1 MKYMLR
7 LNWRENKFQTMKKK
21 NHLIALSVLIASLVG
36 CNGGTDSSTT
46 QPGSNNPTTP
56 TAPSTQQPEK
66 KTGTVTIGAV
76 EHGSVTA
83 DKMTAEVG
91 ADVTFTVTPDENY
104 SVKSFKVNNDE
115 KQLNDSNQV
124 VVKMVEGG
132 LTVSAEFEINSA
144 AVTITQADHGS
155 ISADKSTAKIG
166 ENVTFTVAPEANYV
180 VSSFKVNGA
189 DVALDGNNQAVVVM
203 VAGGLNVTASFE
215 LGSGT
220 VTIGTIEHGAV
231 TADKMTAKIGEDVT
245 FKITSETGYDVSFF
259 KVNGSD
265 VDYETKEDSTTG
277 KTYGEAKVK
286 MVSGGLT
293 VTAEFKLGVYPI
305 EWDTPTHGTIAV
317 EGGKTQATYGDEVK
331 FIFTPETGYEIKYL
345 AINEE
350 QVQAIDNT
358 YTTIMGEYGLF
369 VNVQFGLENET
380 ITVNAGEHGTIEH
393 KNKVDDSQDYLYGD
407 TAVVTVTPNEGFMIE
422 TITVDGKAIEVPED
436 KKGGYSFEQLV
447 EKDLNISATFTD
459 VHTISEFTDS
469 VINEIKNAQDIKVK
483 LAGDVTLGVTLPLA
497 KGTTEYDLDGHT
509 ITSTLNGMLRDANI
523 DTETLKNK
531 SVTLK
536 NGNIVSN
543 YDKGTVN
550 VIDSSYL
557 AALTL
562 DGVTVSN
569 SSISKV
575 NPITGIYCS
584 STTETKI
591 LNSTINIKGSSN
603 LGAYGIGTNNL
614 DGENKTI
621 TIDNTKVTVTS
632 DDFDNTAFLGNT
644 EGIKVVV
651 KNSTFTA
658 DRQAVIARTGNWDIS
673 GSTFVSTGKWLD
685 AEANVTTNTK
695 YKTTAGS
702 WGSGNEVVSGGLI
715 LGDERTSAYNTPVV
729 ATLKDN
735 KFTVAKGDKMSIH
748 SDGTVATTVTMD
760 ALTAVEAYGY
770 DHDEDK
776 TTVVTENNVVKKTLK
791 ELNEMT
797 TDDDANLYVTTGLLT
812 KIENAQYGNLYL
824 TDKATG
830 EELYVYGTYLD
841 NNYSF
846 DGTKFS
852 FDKGAKVIT
861 SDYLGK
867 EITVAGTFKNYN
879 GTTKELVNAVVIDS
893 SAEKVAAKVVT
904 EYDAEKGTVT
914 VEEGKLGDKLKVTA
928 TPKEGYK
935 VSSIKVNDQA
945 LTVAEDNTAE
955 FTAELNNKVVVEFV
969 SESAPVAKV
978 YNVSF
983 NKDNNKKIVNGYENN
998 WTNVSDDIT
1007 YNVENCNNNGTAEG
1021 QIGKTEWNYIRIG
1034 SKNNPSV
1041 GSIATATPFVE
1052 AIAESAITID
1062 KVNVTYI
1069 NSIKLLVS
1077 TSKDFTTDTTTSYDV
1092 KVAKG
1097 EQITKITTPVA
1108 NAYYKYVIDCKQTNK
1123 KIGNGPIQI
1132 SKITFTTVAE

>member
-1 MKYMLR
+1 
-7 LNWRENKFQTMKKK
+7 MKKK

-36 CNGGTDSSTT
+36 CNGGNDSSTT

-166 ENVTFTVAPEANYV
+166 EEVTFTVAPEANYV
-180 VSSFKVNGA
+180 VSSFKVNDA

-245 FKITSETGYDVSFF
+245 FKITSDTGYDVSFF

-265 VDYETKEDSTTG
+265 VDYVTKEDSTTG
-277 KTYGEAKVK
+277 KTYWEAKVK

-305 EWDTPTHGTIAV
+305 EWNPTDHGTIAV
-317 EGGKTQATYGDEVK
+317 EGDKTSATYGEDVK
-331 FIFTPETGYEIKYL
+331 FIFTPETGYEINYFT
-345 AINEE
+345 INGE
-350 QVQAIDNT
+350 QVQWASDNT
-358 YTTIMGEYGLF
+358 YTTTMGEYGLF
-369 VNVQFGLENET
+369 VTVQFGLENET
-380 ITVNAGEHGTIEH
+380 VTVNAGEHGTIEH
-393 KNKVDDSQDYLYGD
+393 KNKLDDSQDYKYGD
-407 TAVVTVTPNEGFMIE
+407 TAVITVTPNEGFMIE

-483 LAGDVTLGVTLPLA
+483 LAGDVTLGVVLPLA

-509 ITSTLNGMLRDANI
+509 ITSTLDGMLRDANT
-523 DTETLKNK
+523 DTTTFGNK

-557 AALTL
+557 AAFTL

-569 SSISKV
+569 SSISTV

-685 AEANVTTNTK
+685 ASEANVTTNTK
-695 YKTTAGS
+695 YKTTTGS
-702 WGSGNEVVSGGLI
+702 WKAGNEVVSGGLI

-776 TTVVTENNVVKKTLK
+776 TTVVTENNVVKSNIAEVVAKSEK
-791 ELNEMT
+791 
-797 TDDDANLYVTTGLLT
+797 DDTKLYYVTGVVKDIYDETHGNIHLLDKTTGQSM
-812 KIENAQYGNLYL
+812 I
-824 TDKATG
+824 
-830 EELYVYGTYLD
+830 VYGTYLT
-841 NNYSF
+841 NEYSF
-846 DGTKFS
+846 DGSKFS
-852 FDKGAKVIT
+852 FKQSDSTPIT
-861 SDYLGK
+861 KEYIGK
-867 EITVAGTFKNYN
+867 EITVAGTLGFHGGAGQIANGFVLDAKADKYN
-879 GTTKELVNAVVIDS
+879 DDLTVS
-893 SAEKVAAKVVT
+893 
-904 EYDAEKGTVT
+904 YDNNKGTV
-914 VEEGKLGDKLKVTA
+914 VLSKENPQLGDEVTITA
-928 TPKEGYK
+928 TPKEGYRLSK
-935 VSSIKVNDQA
+935 VTLK
-945 LTVAEDNTAE
+945 TVDDVESDITSTLK
-955 FTAELNNKVVVEFV
+955 FTAGLKDTITVEFV
-969 SESAPVAKV
+969 SDSTPVATV
-978 YNVSF
+978 HEVVF
-983 NKDNNKKIVNGYENN
+983 NGENNNEPVGAYDKTWTNTTNEIKYVIVNG
-998 WTNVSDDIT
+998 
-1007 YNVENCNNNGTAEG
+1007 NNNTNKWDYIKFGRKKVAS
-1021 QIGKTEWNYIRIG
+1021 IGNIHTL
-1034 SKNNPSV
+1034 S
-1041 GSIATATPFVE
+1041 PFVNP
-1052 AIAESAITID
+1052 IASSTITID
-1062 KVNVTYI
+1062 SITAAKV
-1069 NSIKLLVS
+1069 NSIKFYIS
-1077 TSKDFTTDTTTSYDV
+1077 TNEDFSNAEVHNLAIKTGVIETTV
-1092 KVAKG
+1092 
-1097 EQITKITTPVA
+1097 TTPVA
-1108 NAYYKYVIDCKQTNK
+1108 NAFYKYEFDCQSGS
-1123 KIGNGPIQI
+1123 GNGFVQI
-1132 SKITFTTVAE
+1132 SKVTFTEKV

>member
-1 MKYMLR
+1 
-7 LNWRENKFQTMKKK
+7 MKKK

-36 CNGGTDSSTT
+36 CNGGNDSSTT

-180 VSSFKVNGA
+180 VSSFKVNDV

-220 VTIGTIEHGAV
+220 VTIGTMEHGAV

-245 FKITSETGYDVSFF
+245 FKITSDTGYDVNFF
-259 KVNGSD
+259 KVNGIS
-265 VDYETKEDSTTG
+265 VKYEAKEDPTTG

-293 VTAEFKLGVYPI
+293 VTAEFKLAVYTI
-305 EWDTPTHGTIAV
+305 EWDTPAHGTIVV
-317 EGGKTQATYGDEVK
+317 EGDKKSATYGEEVK

-345 AINEE
+345 TINEE
-350 QVQAIDNT
+350 QVQWASDNT

-369 VNVQFGLENET
+369 VTVQFGLENET

-393 KNKVDDSQDYLYGD
+393 KNKADDTQDYLYGD

-422 TITVDGKAIEVPED
+422 TITVDGKAIQVPED

-483 LAGDVTLGVTLPLA
+483 LAGDVTLGVALPLA
-497 KGTTEYDLDGHT
+497 KGTTEYDLGGHT
-509 ITSTLNGMLRDANI
+509 ITSTLNGMLRDANT
-523 DTETLKNK
+523 DTATFGNK

-536 NGNIVSN
+536 NGKIISN

-557 AALTL
+557 AAFTL

-569 SSISKV
+569 ISISTV

-621 TIDNTKVTVTS
+621 TIDNTKVTVIS
-632 DDFDNTAFLGNT
+632 DDFDNTGFLGNT

-685 AEANVTTNTK
+685 ASEANVTTNTK

-702 WGSGNEVVSGGLI
+702 WKTGNEVVSGGLI

-735 KFTVAKGDKMSIH
+735 KFTVVKGDKMSIH

-760 ALTAVEAYGY
+760 ALTAVETYGY

-879 GTTKELVNAVVIDS
+879 GTKELVNTVVIDS

-914 VEEGKLGDKLKVTA
+914 VEEGKVGDKLTVTA

-945 LTVAEDNTAE
+945 LTVADDNTAE

-978 YNVSF
+978 YTVSF
-983 NKDNNKKIVNGYENN
+983 VKANCGKGSTDYVSGKAWTNTTDGLTYSIVNCAN
-998 WTNVSDDIT
+998 
-1007 YNVENCNNNGTAEG
+1007 NNNGWDFIKA
-1021 QIGKTEWNYIRIG
+1021 G
-1034 SKNNPSV
+1034 SSKKD
-1041 GSIATATPFVE
+1041 SIATITTDSPFAE
-1052 AIAESAITID
+1052 AIAESTIKID
-1062 KVNVTYI
+1062 AVKPASI

-1077 TSKDFTTDTTTSYDV
+1077 TSENFTNDTTTSYDV
-1092 KVAKG
+1092 NVAEG
-1097 EQITKITTPVA
+1097 EQTTKITTPVA
-1108 NAYYKYVIDCKQTNK
+1108 NAYYRYVIDCKK
-1123 KIGNGPIQI
+1123 ASKNGPIQI

>member
-1 MKYMLR
+1 
-7 LNWRENKFQTMKKK
+7 MKKK

-36 CNGGTDSSTT
+36 CNGGNDSSTT

-144 AVTITQADHGS
+144 AVTITQANHGS

-180 VSSFKVNGA
+180 VSSFKVNDA

-220 VTIGTIEHGAV
+220 VTIGAVEHGAV

-245 FKITSETGYDVSFF
+245 FKITSDTGYDVSSF

-265 VDYETKEDSTTG
+265 VDYVTKEDSTTG
-277 KTYGEAKVK
+277 KTYWEAKVK

-305 EWDTPTHGTIAV
+305 EWDTPAHGTIAV
-317 EGGKTQATYGDEVK
+317 ESGKTQATYGEEVK

-345 AINEE
+345 TINDE
-350 QVQAIDNT
+350 QVQASDNT
-358 YTTIMGEYGLF
+358 YTTTMGEYGLF

-393 KNKVDDSQDYLYGD
+393 KNKVDDSQNYFYGD

-422 TITVDGKAIEVPED
+422 TITVDGKVIEVPED

-509 ITSTLNGMLRDANI
+509 ITSTLDGMLSVAKTDAG
-523 DTETLKNK
+523 NK

-536 NGNIVSN
+536 NGKIISN

-550 VIDSSYL
+550 VIDSSNL

-569 SSISKV
+569 SSISAV

-673 GSTFVSTGKWLD
+673 GSTFVSTGKWLN
-685 AEANVTTNTK
+685 ASEANVTTNTK

-702 WGSGNEVVSGGLI
+702 WKAGNEVVSGGLI
-715 LGDERTSAYNTPVV
+715 LGDESTRAYNTPVV

-770 DHDEDK
+770 DHDEDE
-776 TTVVTENNVVKKTLK
+776 TTVVTENNVVKSNIAEVVKSEK
-791 ELNEMT
+791 
-797 TDDDANLYVTTGLLT
+797 DDTKLYYVTGVVKDIYDETHGNIHLLDKTTGQSM
-812 KIENAQYGNLYL
+812 I
-824 TDKATG
+824 
-830 EELYVYGTYLD
+830 VYGTYLT
-841 NNYSF
+841 NEYSF
-846 DGTKFS
+846 DGSKFS
-852 FDKGAKVIT
+852 FKQSDSTPIT
-861 SDYLGK
+861 KEYIGK
-867 EITVAGTFKNYN
+867 EITVAGTVGVYGGAGQIANGFVLDAKADKYN
-879 GTTKELVNAVVIDS
+879 DDLTVS
-893 SAEKVAAKVVT
+893 
-904 EYDAEKGTVT
+904 YDNSKGTV
-914 VEEGKLGDKLKVTA
+914 VLSKGNPQLGDEVTITA
-928 TPKEGYK
+928 TPKEGYRLSK
-935 VSSIKVNDQA
+935 VTLKTIDDVESDITSTLK
-945 LTVAEDNTAE
+945 
-955 FTAELNNKVVVEFV
+955 FTAGLKDTITVEFV
-969 SESAPVAKV
+969 SDSAPVATV
-978 YNVSF
+978 HEVVF
-983 NKDNNKKIVNGYENN
+983 NSKNN
-998 WTNVSDDIT
+998 
-1007 YNVENCNNNGTAEG
+1007 ENCNQYTEKWINTTNGTKYVIENGSNNNNSSTWNNTVRFGRKKVAS
-1021 QIGKTEWNYIRIG
+1021 IGKIYTE
-1034 SKNNPSV
+1034 SPFANP
-1041 GSIATATPFVE
+1041 IAS
-1052 AIAESAITID
+1052 SAITID
-1062 KVNVTYI
+1062 SINAAKV
-1069 NSIKLLVS
+1069 NSIKFYIS
-1077 TSKDFTTDTTTSYDV
+1077 TNADFSDAEVYNLAIKKGVIETTV
-1092 KVAKG
+1092 
-1097 EQITKITTPVA
+1097 TTPVA
-1108 NAYYKYVIDCKQTNK
+1108 NAFYKYEFDCQSSS
-1123 KIGNGPIQI
+1123 NGFVWI
-1132 SKITFTTVAE
+1132 SKVTFTEKV

>member
-1 MKYMLR
+1 
-7 LNWRENKFQTMKKK
+7 MKKK

-180 VSSFKVNGA
+180 VSSFKVNDA

-220 VTIGTIEHGAV
+220 VTIGTFEHGAV

-259 KVNGSD
+259 KVNGSA
-265 VDYETKEDSTTG
+265 VDYVTKEDSTTG

-305 EWDTPTHGTIAV
+305 EWDTPAHGTIAV

-350 QVQAIDNT
+350 QVQASDNT
-358 YTTIMGEYGLF
+358 YTTTMGEYGLF
-369 VNVQFGLENET
+369 VTVQFGLENET

-393 KNKVDDSQDYLYGD
+393 KNKADNSQDYLYGD

-469 VINEIKNAQDIKVK
+469 VIDEIKNAQDIKVK

-509 ITSTLNGMLRDANI
+509 ITSTLNGMLRDANTDI
-523 DTETLKNK
+523 ATFGSK

-536 NGNIVSN
+536 NGSIISN

-557 AALTL
+557 AAFTL
-562 DGVTVSN
+562 DGVIVSN
-569 SSISKV
+569 SSISTV

-702 WGSGNEVVSGGLI
+702 WRSGNEVVSGGLI
-715 LGDERTSAYNTPVV
+715 LGDERTDAYNTPVV

-748 SDGTVATTVTMD
+748 SDETVATTVTMD

-797 TDDDANLYVTTGLLT
+797 TDDEANLYVTTGLLT

-879 GTTKELVNAVVIDS
+879 GTKELVNTVVIDS

-914 VEEGKLGDKLKVTA
+914 VEEGKLGDKLTVTA

-935 VSSIKVNDQA
+935 VSSIKVNDQV
-945 LTVAEDNTAE
+945 LTVADDNTAE

-978 YNVSF
+978 YTVSF
-983 NKDNNKKIVNGYENN
+983 VKDNCQSSTDYVSNKAWTNTTDDLTYSIVN
-998 WTNVSDDIT
+998 
-1007 YNVENCNNNGTAEG
+1007 CANNNKQWDFIKA
-1021 QIGKTEWNYIRIG
+1021 G
-1034 SKNNPSV
+1034 SKKKD
-1041 GSIATATPFVE
+1041 SIGTITTDSPFAE

-1092 KVAKG
+1092 NVAEG
-1097 EQITKITTPVA
+1097 EQTTKIKTPVA
-1108 NAYYKYVIDCKQTNK
+1108 NAYYRYVIDCKK
-1123 KIGNGPIQI
+1123 ASSNGPIQI

>member
-1 MKYMLR
+1 
-7 LNWRENKFQTMKKK
+7 MKKK

-36 CNGGTDSSTT
+36 CNGGNDSSTT

-166 ENVTFTVAPEANYV
+166 ENVTFTVVPEANYV
-180 VSSFKVNGA
+180 VSSFKVNDA
-189 DVALDGNNQAVVVM
+189 DVALDGNNQAVIVM

-220 VTIGTIEHGAV
+220 VTIGTVEHGAV

-245 FKITSETGYDVSFF
+245 FKITSDTGYDVSSF

-265 VDYETKEDSTTG
+265 VDYVTKEDSTTG
-277 KTYGEAKVK
+277 KTYWEAKVK

-293 VTAEFKLGVYPI
+293 VTAEFKLGVYSI
-305 EWDTPTHGTIAV
+305 EWDAPTHGTIAV
-317 EGGKTQATYGDEVK
+317 EGGKTSATYGEDVK

-345 AINEE
+345 TINEE
-350 QVQAIDNT
+350 PVQWASDNT
-358 YTTIMGEYGLF
+358 FTTTMGEYGLF
-369 VNVQFGLENET
+369 VTVQFGLENET

-393 KNKVDDSQDYLYGD
+393 KNKADDSQDYLYGD

-459 VHTISEFTDS
+459 VHTISEFTNS
-469 VINEIKNAQDIKVK
+469 VIAEIKNAQDIKVK

-509 ITSTLNGMLRDANI
+509 ITSTLNGMLRDANT
-523 DTETLKNK
+523 DTTTFGNK

-557 AALTL
+557 AAFTL

-569 SSISKV
+569 SSISTV

-632 DDFDNTAFLGNT
+632 DDFDNTGFLGNT

-673 GSTFVSTGKWLD
+673 ESTFVSTGKWLN
-685 AEANVTTNTK
+685 ASEANVTTNTK

-702 WGSGNEVVSGGLI
+702 WRSGNEVVSGGLI
-715 LGDERTSAYNTPVV
+715 LGDETTSAYNTPVV

-797 TDDDANLYVTTGLLT
+797 TDDDANLYVTTGVLT
-812 KIENAQYGNLYL
+812 EIKNAQFGNLYL

-830 EELYVYGTYLD
+830 EELYVFGTYLD

-846 DGTKFS
+846 DGTQFS

-867 EITVAGTFKNYN
+867 EITVAGTFKNFK
-879 GTTKELVNAVVIDS
+879 GTKELVNAVVMDS

-914 VEEGKLGDKLKVTA
+914 VEEGKLGDKLTVTA

-969 SESAPVAKV
+969 SDSAPVAKV
-978 YNVSF
+978 YTVSF
-983 NKDNNKKIVNGYENN
+983 VKANNEPVNGYNFTWKNTSDNLKFTIANGNN
-998 WTNVSDDIT
+998 FDGAWDYVRFGTKKGDSTGTIT
-1007 YNVENCNNNGTAEG
+1007 TD
-1021 QIGKTEWNYIRIG
+1021 
-1034 SKNNPSV
+1034 S
-1041 GSIATATPFVE
+1041 PFAE

-1062 KVNVTYI
+1062 KVTI
-1069 NSIKLLVS
+1069 ASIDSIKLFVS
-1077 TSKDFTTDTTTSYDV
+1077 TSADFKTNTTSYNV
-1092 KVAKG
+1092 NVAEGK
-1097 EQITKITTPVA
+1097 QITKITTPVA
-1108 NAYYKYVIDCKQTNK
+1108 NAYYKYEIKCKK
-1123 KIGNGPIQI
+1123 ASKNGIIQI

>member
-1 MKYMLR
+1 
-7 LNWRENKFQTMKKK
+7 MKKK

-36 CNGGTDSSTT
+36 CNGGNDSSTT

-56 TAPSTQQPEK
+56 TAPSTQQPVK

-180 VSSFKVNGA
+180 VSSFKVNDA

-220 VTIGTIEHGAV
+220 VTIGTMEHGAV

-245 FKITSETGYDVSFF
+245 FKITSDTGYDVSFF

-265 VDYETKEDSTTG
+265 VGYVTKEDPTTG

-293 VTAEFKLGVYPI
+293 VTAEFKLGVYSI

-331 FIFTPETGYEIKYL
+331 FIFTPDTGYEIKYL
-345 AINEE
+345 TINEE
-350 QVQAIDNT
+350 QVQWASDNT
-358 YTTIMGEYGLF
+358 YTTTMGEYGLF
-369 VNVQFGLENET
+369 VTVQFGLENET

-393 KNKVDDSQDYLYGD
+393 KNKADDSQDYLYGD
-407 TAVVTVTPNEGFMIE
+407 TAVVTVTPNEGYMIE

-469 VINEIKNAQDIKVK
+469 VIDEIKNAQDIKVK
-483 LAGDVTLGVTLPLA
+483 LAGDVTLGVALPLA

-509 ITSTLNGMLRDANI
+509 ITSTLNGMLRDANT
-523 DTETLKNK
+523 DTATFGTK
-531 SVTLK
+531 SITLK
-536 NGNIVSN
+536 NGKIISN

-557 AALTL
+557 AAFTL

-569 SSISKV
+569 SSISTV

-632 DDFDNTAFLGNT
+632 DDFDNTGFLGNT

-685 AEANVTTNTK
+685 ASEANVTTNTK

-702 WGSGNEVVSGGLI
+702 WKTGNEVVSGGLI

-797 TDDDANLYVTTGLLT
+797 TDDDANLYVTTGVLT
-812 KIENAQYGNLYL
+812 EIKNAQFGNLYL

-830 EELYVYGTYLD
+830 EELYVFGTYLD

-852 FDKGAKVIT
+852 FGKGAEVIT

-867 EITVAGTFKNYN
+867 EITVAGTFKNFK
-879 GTTKELVNAVVIDS
+879 GTKELVNAVVLDS
-893 SAEKVAAKVVT
+893 SVEKVAAKVVT

-914 VEEGKLGDKLKVTA
+914 VEEGKLGDKLTVTA

-945 LTVAEDNTAE
+945 LTVADDNTAE

-978 YNVSF
+978 YTVSF
-983 NKDNNKKIVNGYENN
+983 VKDNCQSSTDYVSGKAWTNTTDGLTYSIVN
-998 WTNVSDDIT
+998 
-1007 YNVENCNNNGTAEG
+1007 CANNNKQWDFIKA
-1021 QIGKTEWNYIRIG
+1021 G
-1034 SKNNPSV
+1034 SKNKD
-1041 GSIATATPFVE
+1041 SIGTITTDKPFAE
-1052 AIAESAITID
+1052 AIAESTIKID
-1062 KVNVTYI
+1062 AVTPTSI

-1077 TSKDFTTDTTTSYDV
+1077 TSADFTTDTTTSYDMLMLQ
-1092 KVAKG
+1092 KG
-1097 EQITKITTPVA
+1097 EQTTKITTPVA
-1108 NAYYKYVIDCKQTNK
+1108 NAYYRYVIDCKK
-1123 KIGNGPIQI
+1123 ASKNGPIQI
-1132 SKITFTTVAE
+1132 SKITFTTVAK

>member
-1 MKYMLR
+1 
-7 LNWRENKFQTMKKK
+7 MKKK

-36 CNGGTDSSTT
+36 CNGGNDSSTT

-56 TAPSTQQPEK
+56 TAPSTQQPVK

-166 ENVTFTVAPEANYV
+166 ENVTFTVVPEANYV
-180 VSSFKVNGA
+180 VSSFKVNDA
-189 DVALDGNNQAVVVM
+189 DVALDDNNQAVVVM

-220 VTIGTIEHGAV
+220 VTIGTMEHGAV

-245 FKITSETGYDVSFF
+245 FKITSDTGYDVSFF

-265 VDYETKEDSTTG
+265 ADYVTKEDPTTG

-293 VTAEFKLGVYPI
+293 VTAEFKLGVYSI

-317 EGGKTQATYGDEVK
+317 EGDKKSATYGDEVK
-331 FIFTPETGYEIKYL
+331 FIFTPDTGYEIKYL
-345 AINEE
+345 TINEE
-350 QVQAIDNT
+350 QVQWASDNT
-358 YTTIMGEYGLF
+358 YTTTMGEYGLF
-369 VNVQFGLENET
+369 VTVQFGLENET

-393 KNKVDDSQDYLYGD
+393 KNKADDSQDYLYGD
-407 TAVVTVTPNEGFMIE
+407 TAVVTVTPNEGYMIE

-469 VINEIKNAQDIKVK
+469 VIDEIKNAQDIKVK
-483 LAGDVTLGVTLPLA
+483 LAGDVTLGVALPLA
-497 KGTTEYDLDGHT
+497 KGTTEYDLGGHT
-509 ITSTLNGMLRDANI
+509 ITSTLNGMLRDANT
-523 DTETLKNK
+523 DTATFGTK
-531 SVTLK
+531 SITLK
-536 NGNIVSN
+536 NGKIVSN

-557 AALTL
+557 AAFTL

-569 SSISKV
+569 NTISTD

-632 DDFDNTAFLGNT
+632 DDFDNTGFLGNT

-685 AEANVTTNTK
+685 ASEANVTTNTK

-702 WGSGNEVVSGGLI
+702 WETGNEVVSGGLI

-797 TDDDANLYVTTGLLT
+797 TDDDANLYVTTGVLT
-812 KIENAQYGNLYL
+812 EIKNAQFGNLYL

-830 EELYVYGTYLD
+830 EELYVFGTYLD

-867 EITVAGTFKNYN
+867 EITVAGTFKNFK
-879 GTTKELVNAVVIDS
+879 GTKELVNAVVLDS

-914 VEEGKLGDKLKVTA
+914 VEEGKLGDKLTVTA

-945 LTVAEDNTAE
+945 LTVADDNTAE

-978 YNVSF
+978 YTVSF
-983 NKDNNKKIVNGYENN
+983 VKDNCQSSTDYVSGKAWTNTTDGLTYSIVNCANNKKQWDFIK
-998 WTNVSDDIT
+998 
-1007 YNVENCNNNGTAEG
+1007 A
-1021 QIGKTEWNYIRIG
+1021 G
-1034 SKNNPSV
+1034 SKNKD
-1041 GSIATATPFVE
+1041 SIGTITTDKPFAE
-1052 AIAESAITID
+1052 AIAESTIKID
-1062 KVNVTYI
+1062 AVTPTSI

-1077 TSKDFTTDTTTSYDV
+1077 TSADFTTDTTTSYDV
-1092 KVAKG
+1092 NVAKG
-1097 EQITKITTPVA
+1097 EQTTKITTPVA
-1108 NAYYKYVIDCKQTNK
+1108 KAYYRYVIDCKK
-1123 KIGNGPIQI
+1123 ASKNGPIQI
-1132 SKITFTTVAE
+1132 SKITFTTVAK

>member
-91 ADVTFTVTPDENY
+91 ADVTFTVTPNENY

-180 VSSFKVNGA
+180 VSSFKVNDV

-220 VTIGTIEHGAV
+220 VTIGTMEHGAV

-245 FKITSETGYDVSFF
+245 FKITSETGYEVNFF
-259 KVNGSD
+259 KVNGIS
-265 VDYETKEDSTTG
+265 VKYEAKEDPTTG

-293 VTAEFKLGVYPI
+293 VTAEFKLAVYTI
-305 EWDTPTHGTIAV
+305 EWDTPAHGTIAV
-317 EGGKTQATYGDEVK
+317 EGDKASATYGEEVK

-345 AINEE
+345 TINEE
-350 QVQAIDNT
+350 QVQWASDNT

-369 VNVQFGLENET
+369 VTVQFGLENET

-393 KNKVDDSQDYLYGD
+393 KNKADDTQDYLYGD

-422 TITVDGKAIEVPED
+422 TITVDGKTIQVPED

-483 LAGDVTLGVTLPLA
+483 LAGDVTLGVALPLA

-509 ITSTLNGMLRDANI
+509 ITSTLNGMLRDANT
-523 DTETLKNK
+523 DTATFGNK

-536 NGNIVSN
+536 NGSIISN

-557 AALTL
+557 AAFTL

-569 SSISKV
+569 SSISTV

-632 DDFDNTAFLGNT
+632 DDFDNTGFLGNT

-685 AEANVTTNTK
+685 ASEANVTTNTK

-702 WGSGNEVVSGGLI
+702 WKTGNEVVSGGLI

-735 KFTVAKGDKMSIH
+735 KFTVVKGDKMSIH

-760 ALTAVEAYGY
+760 ALTAVETYGY

-776 TTVVTENNVVKKTLK
+776 TTVVTENNVVKSNIAEVVAKSEK
-791 ELNEMT
+791 
-797 TDDDANLYVTTGLLT
+797 DDTKLYYVTGVVKDIYDETHGNIHLLDKTTGQSM
-812 KIENAQYGNLYL
+812 I
-824 TDKATG
+824 
-830 EELYVYGTYLD
+830 VYGTYLT
-841 NNYSF
+841 NEYSF
-846 DGTKFS
+846 DGSKFS
-852 FDKGAKVIT
+852 FKQSDSTPIT
-861 SDYLGK
+861 KEYIGK
-867 EITVAGTFKNYN
+867 EITVAGTLGFHGGAGQIVNGFVLDAKADKYN
-879 GTTKELVNAVVIDS
+879 DDLTVS
-893 SAEKVAAKVVT
+893 
-904 EYDAEKGTVT
+904 YDNSKGTV
-914 VEEGKLGDKLKVTA
+914 VLSKENPQLGDEVTITA
-928 TPKEGYK
+928 TPKEGYRLSK
-935 VSSIKVNDQA
+935 VTLKTIDDVESDITSTLK
-945 LTVAEDNTAE
+945 
-955 FTAELNNKVVVEFV
+955 FTAGLKDTITVEFV
-969 SESAPVAKV
+969 SDSTPVATV
-978 YNVSF
+978 HEVVF
-983 NKDNNKKIVNGYENN
+983 NGENNNEPVGAYDKTWTNTTNGIKYVIVNGNN
-998 WTNVSDDIT
+998 YTNKWDYIKFGRKKVAS
-1007 YNVENCNNNGTAEG
+1007 
-1021 QIGKTEWNYIRIG
+1021 IGNIHTL
-1034 SKNNPSV
+1034 SPFANP
-1041 GSIATATPFVE
+1041 IASST
-1052 AIAESAITID
+1052 ITID
-1062 KVNVTYI
+1062 SITAAKV
-1069 NSIKLLVS
+1069 NSIKFYIS
-1077 TSKDFTTDTTTSYDV
+1077 TNEDFSNAEVHNLAIKTGVIETTV
-1092 KVAKG
+1092 
-1097 EQITKITTPVA
+1097 TTPVA
-1108 NAYYKYVIDCKQTNK
+1108 NAYYKYEFDCQSGS
-1123 KIGNGPIQI
+1123 GNGFVQI
-1132 SKITFTTVAE
+1132 SKVTFTEKV

>member
-1 MKYMLR
+1 
-7 LNWRENKFQTMKKK
+7 MKKK

-46 QPGSNNPTTP
+46 QPGSNNPITP

-76 EHGSVTA
+76 EHGRVTA

-115 KQLNDSNQV
+115 KKLNDSNQV

-220 VTIGTIEHGAV
+220 VTIGTFEHGAV

-259 KVNGSD
+259 KVNGSA
-265 VDYETKEDSTTG
+265 VDYVTKEDSTTG

-305 EWDTPTHGTIAV
+305 EWDPTTHGTIAV
-317 EGGKTQATYGDEVK
+317 ESGKTQATYGEEVK
-331 FIFTPETGYEIKYL
+331 FVFTPKTGYEIKYL
-345 AINEE
+345 TVNEE
-350 QVQAIDNT
+350 QVQWASDNT
-358 YTTIMGEYGLF
+358 YTTTMGEYGLF
-369 VNVQFGLENET
+369 VTVQFGLENET

-393 KNKVDDSQDYLYGD
+393 KNKADDTQDYLYGD
-407 TAVVTVTPNEGFMIE
+407 TSVVTVTPNEGFMIE

-459 VHTISEFTDS
+459 VHTISEFNDS

-509 ITSTLNGMLRDANI
+509 ITSTLNGMLRDANT
-523 DTETLKNK
+523 DTKALGNK

-536 NGNIVSN
+536 NGSIISN

-557 AALTL
+557 AAFTL

-569 SSISKV
+569 SSISTV

-621 TIDNTKVTVTS
+621 TIDNTKVAVTS

-685 AEANVTTNTK
+685 SEANVTTNTK

-702 WGSGNEVVSGGLI
+702 WKSGNEVVSGGLI
-715 LGDERTSAYNTPVV
+715 LGDERTDAYNTPVV

-770 DHDEDK
+770 DHDEDA
-776 TTVVTENNVVKKTLK
+776 TTVVTENNVVKSNIAEVVAKSESEK
-791 ELNEMT
+791 
-797 TDDDANLYVTTGLLT
+797 DDTKLYYVTGVVKDIYDEIHGNIHLLDKTTGQSM
-812 KIENAQYGNLYL
+812 I
-824 TDKATG
+824 
-830 EELYVYGTYLD
+830 VYGTYLT
-841 NNYSF
+841 NEYSF
-846 DGTKFS
+846 DGSKFS
-852 FDKGAKVIT
+852 FKQSDSTPIT
-861 SDYLGK
+861 KEYIGK
-867 EITVAGTFKNYN
+867 EITVAGTVGIYGGAGQIANGFVLDAKADKYN
-879 GTTKELVNAVVIDS
+879 DDLTVS
-893 SAEKVAAKVVT
+893 
-904 EYDAEKGTVT
+904 YDNNKGTV
-914 VEEGKLGDKLKVTA
+914 VLSKDNPQLGDEVTITV
-928 TPKEGYK
+928 TPKEGYRLSK
-935 VSSIKVNDQA
+935 VTLKTIDDVESDITSTLK
-945 LTVAEDNTAE
+945 
-955 FTAELNNKVVVEFV
+955 FTAGLKDTITVEFV
-969 SESAPVAKV
+969 SDSAPVATV
-978 YNVSF
+978 HEVVF
-983 NKDNNKKIVNGYENN
+983 NGTNNSKKISSYTES
-998 WTNVSDDIT
+998 WTNTTDGVI
-1007 YNVENCNNNGTAEG
+1007 YNISNANNNNNQWSYIKTGLNCTITTAAPFANA
-1021 QIGKTEWNYIRIG
+1021 ISSTTI
-1034 SKNNPSV
+1034 
-1041 GSIATATPFVE
+1041 SID
-1052 AIAESAITID
+1052 AIAV
-1062 KVNVTYI
+1062 KNVK
-1069 NSIKLLVS
+1069 SIKLYVS
-1077 TSKDFTTDTTTSYDV
+1077 TDSNFSKDVQTFEIEKKTGDIQTT
-1092 KVAKG
+1092 
-1097 EQITKITTPVA
+1097 ITNPIA
-1108 NAYYKYVIDCKQTNK
+1108 NAYYKYELISTGK
-1123 KIGNGPIQI
+1123 KCITI
-1132 SKITFTTVAE
+1132 SKLTFTEAVE

>member
-1 MKYMLR
+1 
-7 LNWRENKFQTMKKK
+7 MKKK

-36 CNGGTDSSTT
+36 CNGGNDSSTT

-124 VVKMVEGG
+124 VVKMGEGG

-166 ENVTFTVAPEANYV
+166 EEVTFTVAPEANYV
-180 VSSFKVNGA
+180 VSSFKVNDA
-189 DVALDGNNQAVVVM
+189 DFALDGNNQAVVVM

-220 VTIGTIEHGAV
+220 VTIGAIEHGAV

-245 FKITSETGYDVSFF
+245 FKITSDTGYDVSFF

-265 VDYETKEDSTTG
+265 VEYVTKEDSTTG
-277 KTYGEAKVK
+277 KTYWEAKVK

-293 VTAEFKLGVYPI
+293 VTAEFKLGVYSI

-317 EGGKTQATYGDEVK
+317 EGGKTSATYGEDVK
-331 FIFTPETGYEIKYL
+331 FIFTPETGYEIKSL
-345 AINEE
+345 TINEDP
-350 QVQAIDNT
+350 VQWANDNT
-358 YTTIMGEYGLF
+358 FTTTMGEYGLF
-369 VNVQFGLENET
+369 VTVQFGLENET

-393 KNKVDDSQDYLYGD
+393 KNKVDDSQDYKYGD

-509 ITSTLNGMLRDANI
+509 ITSTLNGMLRDANTDI
-523 DTETLKNK
+523 ATFGNK

-536 NGNIVSN
+536 NGSIISN

-557 AALTL
+557 AAFTL

-569 SSISKV
+569 SSISTV

-621 TIDNTKVTVTS
+621 TIDNTKVIVTS
-632 DDFDNTAFLGNT
+632 DDFDNTGFLGNT

-685 AEANVTTNTK
+685 ASEANVTTNTK

-702 WGSGNEVVSGGLI
+702 WKAGNEVVSGGLI
-715 LGDERTSAYNTPVV
+715 LGDERTNAYNTPVV

-797 TDDDANLYVTTGLLT
+797 TDDDANLYVTTGVLT
-812 KIENAQYGNLYL
+812 EIKNAQYGNLYL

-830 EELYVYGTYLD
+830 EELYVFGTYLD

-846 DGTKFS
+846 DGTQFS
-852 FDKGAKVIT
+852 FDKGAEVIT

-879 GTTKELVNAVVIDS
+879 GTKELVNAVVIDS

-914 VEEGKLGDKLKVTA
+914 VEEGKVGDKLTVTA

-969 SESAPVAKV
+969 SDSAPVAKV
-978 YNVSF
+978 YTVSF
-983 NKDNNKKIVNGYENN
+983 VKDNCQSSTDYVSNKAWKNTTDGLTYSIVN
-998 WTNVSDDIT
+998 
-1007 YNVENCNNNGTAEG
+1007 CANNNKGWDFIKA
-1021 QIGKTEWNYIRIG
+1021 G
-1034 SKNNPSV
+1034 SKKKD
-1041 GSIATATPFVE
+1041 SIATITTDSPFTE

-1062 KVNVTYI
+1062 SVNDKFI
-1069 NSIKLLVS
+1069 NSITLLVS

-1092 KVAKG
+1092 NVAKK
-1097 EQITKITTPVA
+1097 EQTTKITTPVA
-1108 NAYYKYVIDCKQTNK
+1108 KAYYRYVIDCKK
-1123 KIGNGPIQI
+1123 ASSNGPIAI

>member
-1 MKYMLR
+1 MLR

-36 CNGGTDSSTT
+36 CNGGNDSSTT

-180 VSSFKVNGA
+180 VSSFKVNDA

-220 VTIGTIEHGAV
+220 VTIGTFEHGAV

-265 VDYETKEDSTTG
+265 VDYVTKEDSTTG

-293 VTAEFKLGVYPI
+293 VTAEFKLGVYSI
-305 EWDTPTHGTIAV
+305 EWDAPAHGTIAV
-317 EGGKTQATYGDEVK
+317 EGDKASATYGEDVK
-331 FIFTPETGYEIKYL
+331 FIFTPDTGYEIKYL
-345 AINEE
+345 TINDV
-350 QVQAIDNT
+350 QVQWANDNT
-358 YTTIMGEYGLF
+358 YTTTMGEYGLF
-369 VNVQFGLENET
+369 VTVQFGLENET

-393 KNKVDDSQDYLYGD
+393 KNKADDTQDYLYGD
-407 TAVVTVTPNEGFMIE
+407 TAVVTVTPSEGYMIE

-469 VINEIKNAQDIKVK
+469 VIAEIKNAQDIKVK
-483 LAGDVTLGVTLPLA
+483 LAGDVTLGVALPLA

-509 ITSTLNGMLRDANI
+509 ITSTLNGMLSVAKTDAG
-523 DTETLKNK
+523 NK

-536 NGNIVSN
+536 NGSIVSN

-557 AALTL
+557 AAFTL

-569 SSISKV
+569 SSISTV

-614 DGENKTI
+614 DSENKTI

-702 WGSGNEVVSGGLI
+702 WRTGNEVVSGGLI

-797 TDDDANLYVTTGLLT
+797 TDDDANLYVTTGVLT
-812 KIENAQYGNLYL
+812 EIKNTQFGNLYL

-830 EELYVYGTYLD
+830 EELYVFGTYLD

-852 FDKGAKVIT
+852 FDKKGAEVIT

-879 GTTKELVNAVVIDS
+879 GTKELVNAVVIDS

-914 VEEGKLGDKLKVTA
+914 VEEGKLGDKLTVTA

-978 YNVSF
+978 YTVSF
-983 NKDNNKKIVNGYENN
+983 VKANCESSTDYYQNKVWKNTTDGLTYSIVNCANNNKQWDFIK
-998 WTNVSDDIT
+998 
-1007 YNVENCNNNGTAEG
+1007 A
-1021 QIGKTEWNYIRIG
+1021 G
-1034 SKNNPSV
+1034 SKRQD
-1041 GSIATATPFVE
+1041 SIGTITTDSPFAE
-1052 AIAESAITID
+1052 AIAESTIKID
-1062 KVNVTYI
+1062 AVTPESI

-1077 TSKDFTTDTTTSYDV
+1077 TSANFTTDTTTSYNV
-1092 KVAKG
+1092 NVAKG
-1097 EQITKITTPVA
+1097 EQTTKIKTPVA
-1108 NAYYKYVIDCKQTNK
+1108 NAYYRYVIDCKK
-1123 KIGNGPIQI
+1123 ASNGSIQI

>member
-1 MKYMLR
+1 
-7 LNWRENKFQTMKKK
+7 MKKK

-36 CNGGTDSSTT
+36 CNGGNDSSTT

-180 VSSFKVNGA
+180 VSSFKVNDA

-245 FKITSETGYDVSFF
+245 FKITSDTGYDVSSF

-265 VDYETKEDSTTG
+265 VDYVTKEDSTTG

-293 VTAEFKLGVYPI
+293 VTAEFKLAVYSI

-317 EGGKTQATYGDEVK
+317 EGDKTQATYGDEVK
-331 FIFTPETGYEIKYL
+331 FVFTPETGYEIKYL
-345 AINEE
+345 TINEE
-350 QVQAIDNT
+350 PVQWASDNT
-358 YTTIMGEYGLF
+358 FTTTMGEYGLF
-369 VNVQFGLENET
+369 VTVQFGLENET

-393 KNKVDDSQDYLYGD
+393 KNKADDSQDYKYGD
-407 TAVVTVTPNEGFMIE
+407 TAVVTVTPNEGYMIE

-436 KKGGYSFEQLV
+436 KKGGYSFEQSV
-447 EKDLNISATFTD
+447 KKDLNISATFTD

-509 ITSTLNGMLRDANI
+509 IISTLNGMLRDANTDI
-523 DTETLKNK
+523 ATFGNK

-536 NGNIVSN
+536 NGSIISN

-557 AALTL
+557 AAFTL

-569 SSISKV
+569 SSISTV

-651 KNSTFTA
+651 KDSTFTA

-685 AEANVTTNTK
+685 ASEANVTTNTK

-702 WGSGNEVVSGGLI
+702 WKAGNEVVSGGLI

-729 ATLKDN
+729 ATLKNN

-776 TTVVTENNVVKKTLK
+776 TTVVTENNVVKSNIAEVVAKSVK
-791 ELNEMT
+791 
-797 TDDDANLYVTTGLLT
+797 DDTKLYYVTGVVKDIYDETHGNIHLLDKTTGQSM
-812 KIENAQYGNLYL
+812 I
-824 TDKATG
+824 
-830 EELYVYGTYLD
+830 VYGTYLT
-841 NNYSF
+841 NEYSF
-846 DGTKFS
+846 DGSKFS
-852 FDKGAKVIT
+852 FKQSDSTPIT
-861 SDYLGK
+861 KEYIGK
-867 EITVAGTFKNYN
+867 EITVAGTLGFHGGAGQIVNGFVLDAKADKYN
-879 GTTKELVNAVVIDS
+879 DDLTVS
-893 SAEKVAAKVVT
+893 
-904 EYDAEKGTVT
+904 YDNSKGTV
-914 VEEGKLGDKLKVTA
+914 VLSKENPQLGDEVTITA
-928 TPKEGYK
+928 TPKEGYRLSK
-935 VSSIKVNDQA
+935 VTLKTIDDVESDITSTLK
-945 LTVAEDNTAE
+945 
-955 FTAELNNKVVVEFV
+955 FTAGLKDTITVEFV
-969 SESAPVAKV
+969 SDSTPVATV
-978 YNVSF
+978 HEVVF
-983 NKDNNKKIVNGYENN
+983 NGENNNESVGAYDKTWINTTNGIKYVIVNG
-998 WTNVSDDIT
+998 
-1007 YNVENCNNNGTAEG
+1007 NNNTNKWDYIKFGRKKVAS
-1021 QIGKTEWNYIRIG
+1021 IGNIHTL
-1034 SKNNPSV
+1034 S
-1041 GSIATATPFVE
+1041 PFVNP
-1052 AIAESAITID
+1052 IASSTITID
-1062 KVNVTYI
+1062 SITAAKV
-1069 NSIKLLVS
+1069 NSIKFYIS
-1077 TSKDFTTDTTTSYDV
+1077 TNEDFSNAEVHNLAIKTGVIETTV
-1092 KVAKG
+1092 
-1097 EQITKITTPVA
+1097 TTPVA
-1108 NAYYKYVIDCKQTNK
+1108 NAFYKYEFDCQSGS
-1123 KIGNGPIQI
+1123 GNGFVQI
-1132 SKITFTTVAE
+1132 SKVTFTEKV

>member
-21 NHLIALSVLIASLVG
+21 IHLIALSVLIASLVG
-36 CNGGTDSSTT
+36 CGGNNSSTT
-46 QPGSNNPTTP
+46 QPGSNNSTTP

-115 KQLNDSNQV
+115 KQLNASNQV

-144 AVTITQADHGS
+144 AVTITQANHGS

-180 VSSFKVNGA
+180 VSSFKVNDA

-220 VTIGTIEHGAV
+220 VTIGTMEHGAV

-245 FKITSETGYDVSFF
+245 FKITSDTGYEVNFF
-259 KVNGSD
+259 KVNGTS
-265 VDYETKEDSTTG
+265 VEYEVKEDSTTG
-277 KTYGEAKVK
+277 KTYWEAKAK

-293 VTAEFKLGVYPI
+293 VTAEFKLAVYAI
-305 EWDTPTHGTIAV
+305 EWDIPTHGTIAV
-317 EGGKTQATYGDEVK
+317 EGGKTTAIYGEEVK
-331 FIFTPETGYEIKYL
+331 FIFTPETGYKINYL
-345 AINEE
+345 TINGE
-350 QVQAIDNT
+350 QAQWASDNT
-358 YTTIMGEYGLF
+358 YTTAMGEYGLY
-369 VNVQFGLENET
+369 VTVMFGLENET

-393 KNKVDDSQDYLYGD
+393 KNKADDSQDYLYGD
-407 TAVVTVTPNEGFMIE
+407 TAVVTVTPNEGYLIE
-422 TITVDGKAIEVPED
+422 TIKVNGEAVEVPED

-469 VINEIKNAQDIKVK
+469 VIDEIKNAQDIKVK
-483 LAGDVTLGVTLPLA
+483 LAGNVTLGAALPLA

-509 ITSTLNGMLRDANI
+509 ITSTLNGMLIDANT
-523 DTETLKNK
+523 DTATFGNK

-536 NGNIVSN
+536 NGSIVSN
-543 YDKGTVN
+543 SDKGTVN
-550 VIDSSYL
+550 VINSSDL

-569 SSISKV
+569 STISTDK
-575 NPITGIYCS
+575 PITGIYCS

-621 TIDNTKVTVTS
+621 TIENTKVTVTS
-632 DDFDNTAFLGNT
+632 DDFDNAAFIGNT
-644 EGIKVVV
+644 EGINVVV

-685 AEANVTTNTK
+685 ASEANITTNTK

-702 WGSGNEVVSGGLI
+702 WATGNEVVSGGLI
-715 LGDERTSAYNTPVV
+715 LGDERTNAYNTPVV
-729 ATLKDN
+729 ATLKDNN

-748 SDGTVATTVTMD
+748 SDGTVKTTVTMD

-770 DHDEDK
+770 DHDEDA
-776 TTVVTENNVVKKTLK
+776 TTFVTENNVVKSNIAEVVAKSAK
-791 ELNEMT
+791 
-797 TDDDANLYVTTGLLT
+797 DDTKLYYVTGVVKDIYDET
-812 KIENAQYGNLYL
+812 YGNIHLL
-824 TDKATG
+824 DKTTG
-830 EELYVYGTYLD
+830 QSMIVYGTYLT
-841 NNYSF
+841 NKYSF
-846 DGTKFS
+846 DGSKFS
-852 FDKGAKVIT
+852 FEQNDSTPIT
-861 SDYLGK
+861 KEYIGK
-867 EITVAGTFKNYN
+867 EITVAGTLGFHNGAGQILNGFVLDAKADKYN
-879 GTTKELVNAVVIDS
+879 DDLTVS
-893 SAEKVAAKVVT
+893 
-904 EYDAEKGTVT
+904 YDNNKGTV
-914 VEEGKLGDKLKVTA
+914 VLSKENPQLGDEVTITA
-928 TPKEGYK
+928 TPKEGYRLSK
-935 VSSIKVNDQA
+935 VTLKTIDDVESDITSTLK
-945 LTVAEDNTAE
+945 
-955 FTAELNNKVVVEFV
+955 FTAGLKDTITVEFV
-969 SESAPVAKV
+969 SDSAPVATV
-978 YNVSF
+978 HEVVF
-983 NKDNNKKIVNGYENN
+983 NSKNNSKGNSSYSDS
-998 WTNVSDDIT
+998 WTNTTDGVT
-1007 YNVENCNNNGTAEG
+1007 YNISNANNNNNGWSYIKAGKNCTITTAAPFANA
-1021 QIGKTEWNYIRIG
+1021 ISSTTI
-1034 SKNNPSV
+1034 
-1041 GSIATATPFVE
+1041 SID
-1052 AIAESAITID
+1052 AIT
-1062 KVNVTYI
+1062 VENVT
-1069 NSIKLLVS
+1069 SIKLYVS
-1077 TSKDFTTDTTTSYDV
+1077 TDSTFSKDVQTFEIEKKKGDIQTT
-1092 KVAKG
+1092 
-1097 EQITKITTPVA
+1097 ITNPIA
-1108 NAYYKYVIDCKQTNK
+1108 NAYYKYEL
-1123 KIGNGPIQI
+1123 I
-1132 SKITFTTVAE
+1132 STSTKNITITKLTFTEAVK

>member
-1 MKYMLR
+1 
-7 LNWRENKFQTMKKK
+7 MKKK

-36 CNGGTDSSTT
+36 CNGGNDSSTT

-83 DKMTAEVG
+83 DK
-91 ADVTFTVTPDENY
+91 
-104 SVKSFKVNNDE
+104 
-115 KQLNDSNQV
+115 
-124 VVKMVEGG
+124 
-132 LTVSAEFEINSA
+132 
-144 AVTITQADHGS
+144 
-155 ISADKSTAKIG
+155 STAKIG
-166 ENVTFTVAPEANYV
+166 EEVTFTVAPEANYV
-180 VSSFKVNGA
+180 VSSFKVNDA

-245 FKITSETGYDVSFF
+245 FKITSDTGYDVSSF

-265 VDYETKEDSTTG
+265 ADYVTKEDSTTG

-293 VTAEFKLGVYPI
+293 VTAEFKLAVYSI

-317 EGGKTQATYGDEVK
+317 EGDKTQATYGDEVK
-331 FIFTPETGYEIKYL
+331 FVFTPETGYEIKYL
-345 AINEE
+345 TINEE
-350 QVQAIDNT
+350 PVQWASDNT
-358 YTTIMGEYGLF
+358 YTTTMGEYGLF
-369 VNVQFGLENET
+369 VTVQFGLENET

-393 KNKVDDSQDYLYGD
+393 KNKADDSQDYKYGD
-407 TAVVTVTPNEGFMIE
+407 TAVVTVTPNEGYMIE

-509 ITSTLNGMLRDANI
+509 ITSTLNGMLRDANT
-523 DTETLKNK
+523 DTATFGNK

-536 NGNIVSN
+536 NGNIISN

-557 AALTL
+557 AAFTL

-569 SSISKV
+569 SSISTV

-651 KNSTFTA
+651 KDSTFTA

-685 AEANVTTNTK
+685 ASEANVTTNTK

-702 WGSGNEVVSGGLI
+702 WKAGNEVVSGGLI

-729 ATLKDN
+729 ATLKNN

-776 TTVVTENNVVKKTLK
+776 TTVVTENNVVKSNIAEVVAKSVK
-791 ELNEMT
+791 
-797 TDDDANLYVTTGLLT
+797 DDTKLYYVTGVVKDIYDETHGNIHLLDKTTGQSM
-812 KIENAQYGNLYL
+812 I
-824 TDKATG
+824 
-830 EELYVYGTYLD
+830 VYGTYLT
-841 NNYSF
+841 NEYSF
-846 DGTKFS
+846 DGSKFS
-852 FDKGAKVIT
+852 FKQSDSTPIT
-861 SDYLGK
+861 KEYIGK
-867 EITVAGTFKNYN
+867 EITVAGTLGFHGGAGQIVNGFVLDAKADKYN
-879 GTTKELVNAVVIDS
+879 DDLTVS
-893 SAEKVAAKVVT
+893 
-904 EYDAEKGTVT
+904 YDNSKGTV
-914 VEEGKLGDKLKVTA
+914 VLSKENPQLGDEVTITA
-928 TPKEGYK
+928 TPKEGYRLSK
-935 VSSIKVNDQA
+935 VTLKTIDDVESDITSTLK
-945 LTVAEDNTAE
+945 
-955 FTAELNNKVVVEFV
+955 FTAGLKDTITVEFV
-969 SESAPVAKV
+969 SDSTPVATV
-978 YNVSF
+978 HEVVF
-983 NKDNNKKIVNGYENN
+983 NGENNNEPVGAYDKTWTNTTNGIKYVIVNG
-998 WTNVSDDIT
+998 
-1007 YNVENCNNNGTAEG
+1007 NNNTNRWDYIKFGRGKVAS
-1021 QIGKTEWNYIRIG
+1021 IGNIHTL
-1034 SKNNPSV
+1034 S
-1041 GSIATATPFVE
+1041 PFVNP
-1052 AIAESAITID
+1052 IASSTITID
-1062 KVNVTYI
+1062 SITAAKV
-1069 NSIKLLVS
+1069 NSIKFYIS
-1077 TSKDFTTDTTTSYDV
+1077 TNEDFSNAEVHNLAIKTGVIETTV
-1092 KVAKG
+1092 
-1097 EQITKITTPVA
+1097 TTPVA
-1108 NAYYKYVIDCKQTNK
+1108 NAFYKYEFDCQS
-1123 KIGNGPIQI
+1123 GSVNGFVQI
-1132 SKITFTTVAE
+1132 SKVTFTEKV

>member
-1 MKYMLR
+1 
-7 LNWRENKFQTMKKK
+7 MKKK

-36 CNGGTDSSTT
+36 CNGGNDSSTT

-155 ISADKSTAKIG
+155 ISADKSNAKIG

-180 VSSFKVNGA
+180 VSSFKVNDA

-245 FKITSETGYDVSFF
+245 FKITSDTGYDVSSF

-265 VDYETKEDSTTG
+265 ADYVTKEDSTTG
-277 KTYGEAKVK
+277 KTYWEAKVK

-293 VTAEFKLGVYPI
+293 VTAEFKLAVYSI

-317 EGGKTQATYGDEVK
+317 EGGKTSATYGDEVK

-345 AINEE
+345 TINEE
-350 QVQAIDNT
+350 PVQWASDNT
-358 YTTIMGEYGLF
+358 YTTTMGEYGLF
-369 VNVQFGLENET
+369 VTVQFGLENET

-393 KNKVDDSQDYLYGD
+393 KNKADDSQDYLYGD

-509 ITSTLNGMLRDANI
+509 ITSTLNGMLRDANTDI
-523 DTETLKNK
+523 ATFGNK

-536 NGNIVSN
+536 NGSIVSN

-557 AALTL
+557 AAFTL

-569 SSISKV
+569 SSISTV

-591 LNSTINIKGSSN
+591 LNSTINIKGSSK

-673 GSTFVSTGKWLD
+673 GSTFVSTGKWLN
-685 AEANVTTNTK
+685 ASEANVTTNTK

-702 WGSGNEVVSGGLI
+702 WKAGNEVVSGGLI

-729 ATLKDN
+729 ATLKNN

-776 TTVVTENNVVKKTLK
+776 TTVVTENNVVKSNIAEVVAKSVK
-791 ELNEMT
+791 
-797 TDDDANLYVTTGLLT
+797 DDTKLYYVTGVVKDIYDETHGNIHLLDKTTGQSM
-812 KIENAQYGNLYL
+812 I
-824 TDKATG
+824 
-830 EELYVYGTYLD
+830 VYGTYLT
-841 NNYSF
+841 NEYSF
-846 DGTKFS
+846 DGSKFS
-852 FDKGAKVIT
+852 FKQSDSTPIT
-861 SDYLGK
+861 KEYIGK
-867 EITVAGTFKNYN
+867 EITVAGTLGFHGGAGQIVNGFVLDAKADKYN
-879 GTTKELVNAVVIDS
+879 DDLRVS
-893 SAEKVAAKVVT
+893 
-904 EYDAEKGTVT
+904 YDNSKGTV
-914 VEEGKLGDKLKVTA
+914 VLSKENPQLGDEVTITA
-928 TPKEGYK
+928 TPKEGYRLSK
-935 VSSIKVNDQA
+935 VTLKTIDDVESDITSTLK
-945 LTVAEDNTAE
+945 
-955 FTAELNNKVVVEFV
+955 FTAGLKDTITVEFV
-969 SESAPVAKV
+969 SDSTPVATV
-978 YNVSF
+978 HEVVF
-983 NKDNNKKIVNGYENN
+983 NGENNNKPVGAYDKTWTNTTNGIKYVIVNG
-998 WTNVSDDIT
+998 
-1007 YNVENCNNNGTAEG
+1007 NNNTNQWDYIKFGRKKVAS
-1021 QIGKTEWNYIRIG
+1021 IGNIHTL
-1034 SKNNPSV
+1034 S
-1041 GSIATATPFVE
+1041 PFVNP
-1052 AIAESAITID
+1052 IASSTITID
-1062 KVNVTYI
+1062 SITAAKV
-1069 NSIKLLVS
+1069 NSIKFYIS
-1077 TSKDFTTDTTTSYDV
+1077 TNEDFSNAEVHNLAIKTGVIETTV
-1092 KVAKG
+1092 
-1097 EQITKITTPVA
+1097 TTPVA
-1108 NAYYKYVIDCKQTNK
+1108 NAFYKYEFDCQSGS
-1123 KIGNGPIQI
+1123 GNGFVQI
-1132 SKITFTTVAE
+1132 SKVTFTEKV

>member
-1 MKYMLR
+1 
-7 LNWRENKFQTMKKK
+7 MKKK

-36 CNGGTDSSTT
+36 CNGGNDSSTT

-166 ENVTFTVAPEANYV
+166 EEVTFTVAPEANYV
-180 VSSFKVNGA
+180 VSSFKVNDA

-245 FKITSETGYDVSFF
+245 FKITSDTGYDVSSF

-265 VDYETKEDSTTG
+265 VDYVTKEDSTTG

-293 VTAEFKLGVYPI
+293 VTAEFKLAVYSI
-305 EWDTPTHGTIAV
+305 EWDTLTHGTIAV
-317 EGGKTQATYGDEVK
+317 EGDKTQATYGDEVK
-331 FIFTPETGYEIKYL
+331 FVFTPETGYEIKYL
-345 AINEE
+345 TINEE
-350 QVQAIDNT
+350 PVQWASDNT
-358 YTTIMGEYGLF
+358 FTTTMGEYGLF
-369 VNVQFGLENET
+369 VTVQFGLENET

-509 ITSTLNGMLRDANI
+509 ITSTLNGMLRDANTDI
-523 DTETLKNK
+523 ATFGNK

-536 NGNIVSN
+536 NGSIVSN

-557 AALTL
+557 AAFTL

-569 SSISKV
+569 SSISTV

-685 AEANVTTNTK
+685 AFEANVTTNTK

-702 WGSGNEVVSGGLI
+702 WKAGNEVVSGGLI

-748 SDGTVATTVTMD
+748 SDGTVATTVRMD

-776 TTVVTENNVVKKTLK
+776 TTVVTEKNVVKKTLK

-846 DGTKFS
+846 DGTEFL

-867 EITVAGTFKNYN
+867 EITIAGTFKNYN
-879 GTTKELVNAVVIDS
+879 GTKELVNAVVIDS

-914 VEEGKLGDKLKVTA
+914 VEEGKVGDKLTVTA

-945 LTVAEDNTAE
+945 LTVADDNTAE

-978 YNVSF
+978 YTVSF
-983 NKDNNKKIVNGYENN
+983 VKANNEAVNGYNFTWKNTSDNLKFTIANGNN
-998 WTNVSDDIT
+998 FDGAWDYVRFGTKEGDSTGTIT
-1007 YNVENCNNNGTAEG
+1007 TD
-1021 QIGKTEWNYIRIG
+1021 
-1034 SKNNPSV
+1034 S
-1041 GSIATATPFVE
+1041 PFAE

-1062 KVNVTYI
+1062 KVTI
-1069 NSIKLLVS
+1069 ASIDSIKLLVS
-1077 TSKDFTTDTTTSYDV
+1077 TSADFKTNTTSYNV
-1092 KVAKG
+1092 NVAEG
-1097 EQITKITTPVA
+1097 EQTTKITTPVA
-1108 NAYYKYVIDCKQTNK
+1108 NAYYKYEINCKK
-1123 KIGNGPIQI
+1123 ASKNGPIQI

>member
-1 MKYMLR
+1 
-7 LNWRENKFQTMKKK
+7 MKKK

-132 LTVSAEFEINSA
+132 LTVSAEFEINNA

-180 VSSFKVNGA
+180 VSSFKVNDA
-189 DVALDGNNQAVVVM
+189 DVALDGNNKAVVVM

-220 VTIGTIEHGAV
+220 VTIGTLEHGSV

-245 FKITSETGYDVSFF
+245 FKIISDTGYDVSFF

-265 VDYETKEDSTTG
+265 VDYETKQDSTTG
-277 KTYGEAKVK
+277 KTYWEAKAK

-293 VTAEFKLGVYPI
+293 VTAEFKLGVYSI
-305 EWDTPTHGTIAV
+305 DWDAPSHGTIAV
-317 EGGKTQATYGDEVK
+317 EGGKTQATYGEDVK
-331 FIFTPETGYEIKYL
+331 FIFTPETGYEIKSL
-345 AINEE
+345 TINEE
-350 QVQAIDNT
+350 QVQWANDNT
-358 YTTIMGEYGLF
+358 YTTTMGEYGLF

-393 KNKVDDSQDYLYGD
+393 KNKADDSQNYLYGN

-509 ITSTLNGMLRDANI
+509 ITSTLNGMLRDAST
-523 DTETLKNK
+523 DTATFGNK

-536 NGNIVSN
+536 NGSIVSN

-557 AALTL
+557 AAFTL

-569 SSISKV
+569 SSISTV

-621 TIDNTKVTVTS
+621 TIENTKVTVTS

-702 WGSGNEVVSGGLI
+702 WKSGNEVVSGGLI

-797 TDDDANLYVTTGLLT
+797 TDDDANLYVTTGVLT
-812 KIENAQYGNLYL
+812 EIKNTQFGNLYL

-830 EELYVYGTYLD
+830 EELYVFGTYLD

-846 DGTKFS
+846 DGTQFS
-852 FDKGAKVIT
+852 FDQKGAEVIT

-867 EITVAGTFKNYN
+867 EIIVAGTFKNYK
-879 GTTKELVNAVVIDS
+879 GTKELVNAVVIDS

-914 VEEGKLGDKLKVTA
+914 VEEGKLGDKLTVTA
-928 TPKEGYK
+928 TPKAGYK

-978 YNVSF
+978 YNVLF
-983 NKDNNKKIVNGYENN
+983 NKDNNKEPVQNYTSK
-998 WTNVSDDIT
+998 WTNVSDGIT
-1007 YNVENCNNNGTAEG
+1007 YNVENCNNNKNDWDYIKIGTKSGA
-1021 QIGKTEWNYIRIG
+1021 
-1034 SKNNPSV
+1034 SV
-1041 GSIATATPFVE
+1041 GSIATASPFVE

-1062 KVNVTYI
+1062 KVNVAYI

-1077 TSKDFTTDTTTSYDV
+1077 TSENFTDDTTASYNV
-1092 KVAKG
+1092 NIAEGV
-1097 EQITKITTPVA
+1097 QITKITTPVA
-1108 NAYYKYVIDCKQTNK
+1108 NAYYKYEIDCKQTNK

>member
-36 CNGGTDSSTT
+36 CGGNDSSTT
-46 QPGSNNPTTP
+46 QPGSNNSTTP

-83 DKMTAEVG
+83 DKMTA
-91 ADVTFTVTPDENY
+91 
-104 SVKSFKVNNDE
+104 
-115 KQLNDSNQV
+115 
-124 VVKMVEGG
+124 
-132 LTVSAEFEINSA
+132 
-144 AVTITQADHGS
+144 
-155 ISADKSTAKIG
+155 
-166 ENVTFTVAPEANYV
+166 
-180 VSSFKVNGA
+180 
-189 DVALDGNNQAVVVM
+189 
-203 VAGGLNVTASFE
+203 
-215 LGSGT
+215 
-220 VTIGTIEHGAV
+220 
-231 TADKMTAKIGEDVT
+231 KIGEDVT
-245 FKITSETGYDVSFF
+245 FKITSDTGYDVNFF

-265 VDYETKEDSTTG
+265 VRYEAKEDPTTG

-293 VTAEFKLGVYPI
+293 VTAEFKLAVYTI

-317 EGGKTQATYGDEVK
+317 EGDKTKATYGEEVK

-345 AINEE
+345 TINEE
-350 QVQAIDNT
+350 QVQWASDNT

-369 VNVQFGLENET
+369 VTVQFGLENET

-393 KNKVDDSQDYLYGD
+393 KNKADDTQDYLYGD

-422 TITVDGKAIEVPED
+422 TITVDGKAIQVPED

-469 VINEIKNAQDIKVK
+469 VIDEIKNAQDIKVK
-483 LAGDVTLGVTLPLA
+483 LAGDVTLGVALPLA
-497 KGTTEYDLDGHT
+497 KGTTEYDLGGHT
-509 ITSTLNGMLRDANI
+509 ITSTLNGMLRDANT
-523 DTETLKNK
+523 DTATFGNK

-536 NGNIVSN
+536 NGSIISN

-569 SSISKV
+569 STISTD

-632 DDFDNTAFLGNT
+632 DDFDNTGFLGNT

-658 DRQAVIARTGNWDIS
+658 DSQAVIARTGNWDIS

-685 AEANVTTNTK
+685 ASEANVTTNTK

-702 WGSGNEVVSGGLI
+702 WKTGNEVVSGGLI

-770 DHDEDK
+770 DHDEDE

-797 TDDDANLYVTTGLLT
+797 TDDDANLYVTTGVLT
-812 KIENAQYGNLYL
+812 EIKNTQFGNLYL

-830 EELYVYGTYLD
+830 EELYVFGTYLD

-879 GTTKELVNAVVIDS
+879 GTKELVNTVVIDS
-893 SAEKVAAKVVT
+893 SAEKIAAKVVT

-914 VEEGKLGDKLKVTA
+914 VEEGKLGDKLTVTA

-945 LTVAEDNTAE
+945 LTVADDNTAE

-978 YNVSF
+978 YTVSF
-983 NKDNNKKIVNGYENN
+983 VKANNEPVNGYNFTWKNTSDNLKFTIANGNN
-998 WTNVSDDIT
+998 FDGAWDYVRFGTKKGDSTGTIT
-1007 YNVENCNNNGTAEG
+1007 TD
-1021 QIGKTEWNYIRIG
+1021 
-1034 SKNNPSV
+1034 S
-1041 GSIATATPFVE
+1041 PFAE

-1062 KVNVTYI
+1062 KVTI
-1069 NSIKLLVS
+1069 ASIDSIKLFVS
-1077 TSKDFTTDTTTSYDV
+1077 TSADFKTNTTSYNV
-1092 KVAKG
+1092 NVAEGK
-1097 EQITKITTPVA
+1097 QITKITTPVA
-1108 NAYYKYVIDCKQTNK
+1108 NAYYKYEIKCKK
-1123 KIGNGPIQI
+1123 ASKNGIIQI

>member
-1 MKYMLR
+1 
-7 LNWRENKFQTMKKK
+7 MKKK

-91 ADVTFTVTPDENY
+91 ADVTFTV
-104 SVKSFKVNNDE
+104 
-115 KQLNDSNQV
+115 
-124 VVKMVEGG
+124 
-132 LTVSAEFEINSA
+132 
-144 AVTITQADHGS
+144 
-155 ISADKSTAKIG
+155 
-166 ENVTFTVAPEANYV
+166 APEANYV
-180 VSSFKVNGA
+180 VSSFKVNDA

-245 FKITSETGYDVSFF
+245 FKITSDTGYDVSFF

-293 VTAEFKLGVYPI
+293 VTAEFKLGVYSI
-305 EWDTPTHGTIAV
+305 DWDAPAHGTIAV

-331 FIFTPETGYEIKYL
+331 FIFTPETGYEIKSL
-345 AINEE
+345 TINEE
-350 QVQAIDNT
+350 QVQWANDNT
-358 YTTIMGEYGLF
+358 YTTTMGEYGLF

-393 KNKVDDSQDYLYGD
+393 KNKADDSQNYLYGN
-407 TAVVTVTPNEGFMIE
+407 TAVVTVTPNEGYMIE

-509 ITSTLNGMLRDANI
+509 ITSTLNGMLRDASTDI
-523 DTETLKNK
+523 ATFGNK

-536 NGNIVSN
+536 NGSIVSN

-557 AALTL
+557 AAFTL

-569 SSISKV
+569 SSISTV

-702 WGSGNEVVSGGLI
+702 WKSGNEVVSGGLI
-715 LGDERTSAYNTPVV
+715 LGDERTDAYNTPVV

-770 DHDEDK
+770 DHDEDE

-797 TDDDANLYVTTGLLT
+797 TDDDANLYVTTGVLT
-812 KIENAQYGNLYL
+812 EIKNTQFGNLYL

-830 EELYVYGTYLD
+830 EELYVHGTYLD

-852 FDKGAKVIT
+852 FDKNGAEVIT

-867 EITVAGTFKNYN
+867 EITVAGTFKNFK
-879 GTTKELVNAVVIDS
+879 GTKELVNAVVIDS

-914 VEEGKLGDKLKVTA
+914 VEEGKLGDKLTVTA
-928 TPKEGYK
+928 TPKAGYK
-935 VSSIKVNDQA
+935 VSSIKVNDQT

-978 YNVSF
+978 YTVSF
-983 NKDNNKKIVNGYENN
+983 VKANCESSTDYVSNKAWTNTTDGLTYSIVNCAN
-998 WTNVSDDIT
+998 
-1007 YNVENCNNNGTAEG
+1007 YNKGWDFIKA
-1021 QIGKTEWNYIRIG
+1021 G
-1034 SKNNPSV
+1034 SKKKD
-1041 GSIATATPFVE
+1041 SIATITTDSPFAE

-1062 KVNVTYI
+1062 SVNDKFI
-1069 NSIKLLVS
+1069 NSITLLVS

-1092 KVAKG
+1092 NVAEK
-1097 EQITKITTPVA
+1097 EQTTKITTPVA
-1108 NAYYKYVIDCKQTNK
+1108 NAYYRYVIDCKK
-1123 KIGNGPIQI
+1123 ASSNGPIAI

>member
-1 MKYMLR
+1 
-7 LNWRENKFQTMKKK
+7 MKKK

-36 CNGGTDSSTT
+36 CNGGNDSSTT

-180 VSSFKVNGA
+180 VSSFKVNDA
-189 DVALDGNNQAVVVM
+189 DVALDGNNQVVVVM

-220 VTIGTIEHGAV
+220 VTIGTMEHGSV
-231 TADKMTAKIGEDVT
+231 TADKMTAKIGEDIT
-245 FKITSETGYDVSFF
+245 FKITSDTGYEVNFF
-259 KVNGSD
+259 KVNGIS
-265 VDYETKEDSTTG
+265 VKYEAKEDPTTG

-293 VTAEFKLGVYPI
+293 VTAEFKLAVYTI

-317 EGGKTQATYGDEVK
+317 EGDKKSATYGEEVK

-345 AINEE
+345 TINEE
-350 QVQAIDNT
+350 QVQWASDNT

-369 VNVQFGLENET
+369 VTVQFGLENET

-393 KNKVDDSQDYLYGD
+393 KNKADDTQDYLYGD
-407 TAVVTVTPNEGFMIE
+407 TAVVTVTPNEGYMIE
-422 TITVDGKAIEVPED
+422 TITVDGKDIQVPED

-483 LAGDVTLGVTLPLA
+483 LAGDVTLGVALPLA

-509 ITSTLNGMLRDANI
+509 ITSTLNGMLRDANT
-523 DTETLKNK
+523 DTATFGTK
-531 SVTLK
+531 SITLK
-536 NGNIVSN
+536 NGKIVSN

-569 SSISKV
+569 NTISTD

-632 DDFDNTAFLGNT
+632 DDFDNTGFLGNT

-685 AEANVTTNTK
+685 VEANVTTNTK

-702 WGSGNEVVSGGLI
+702 WRSGNEVVSGGLI

-770 DHDEDK
+770 DHDEDE
-776 TTVVTENNVVKKTLK
+776 TTVVTENNVVKSNIAEVVAKSEK
-791 ELNEMT
+791 
-797 TDDDANLYVTTGLLT
+797 DDTKLYYVTGVVKDIYDETHGNIHLLDKTTGQSM
-812 KIENAQYGNLYL
+812 I
-824 TDKATG
+824 
-830 EELYVYGTYLD
+830 VYGTYLT
-841 NNYSF
+841 NEYSF
-846 DGTKFS
+846 DGSKFS
-852 FDKGAKVIT
+852 FKQSDSTPIT
-861 SDYLGK
+861 KEYIGK
-867 EITVAGTFKNYN
+867 EITVAGTLGFHGGAGQIVNGFVLDAKADKYN
-879 GTTKELVNAVVIDS
+879 DDLTVS
-893 SAEKVAAKVVT
+893 
-904 EYDAEKGTVT
+904 YDNSKGTV
-914 VEEGKLGDKLKVTA
+914 VLSKENPQLGDEVTITA
-928 TPKEGYK
+928 TPKEGYRLSK
-935 VSSIKVNDQA
+935 VTLKTIDDVESDITSTLKFTAGLKDTI
-945 LTVAEDNTAE
+945 TAE
-955 FTAELNNKVVVEFV
+955 FV
-969 SESAPVAKV
+969 SDSTPVATV
-978 YNVSF
+978 HEVVF
-983 NKDNNKKIVNGYENN
+983 NGENNNEPVGAYDKTWTNTTNGIKYVIVNG
-998 WTNVSDDIT
+998 
-1007 YNVENCNNNGTAEG
+1007 NNNTNKWDYIKFGRKKVAS
-1021 QIGKTEWNYIRIG
+1021 IGNIHTL
-1034 SKNNPSV
+1034 SPFANP
-1041 GSIATATPFVE
+1041 IASST
-1052 AIAESAITID
+1052 ITID
-1062 KVNVTYI
+1062 SITAAKV
-1069 NSIKLLVS
+1069 NSIKFYIS
-1077 TSKDFTTDTTTSYDV
+1077 TNEDFSNAEVHNLAIKTGVIETTV
-1092 KVAKG
+1092 
-1097 EQITKITTPVA
+1097 TTPVA
-1108 NAYYKYVIDCKQTNK
+1108 NAYYKYEFDCQSGS
-1123 KIGNGPIQI
+1123 GNGFVQI
-1132 SKITFTTVAE
+1132 SKVTFTEKV

>member
-1 MKYMLR
+1 
-7 LNWRENKFQTMKKK
+7 MKKK

-36 CNGGTDSSTT
+36 CNGGNDSSTT

-66 KTGTVTIGAV
+66 KTGTVTIGAI

-180 VSSFKVNGA
+180 VSSFKVNDA

-220 VTIGTIEHGAV
+220 VTIGTMEHGAV

-245 FKITSETGYDVSFF
+245 FKITSETGYEVNFF

-265 VDYETKEDSTTG
+265 VRYETKEDPTTG

-293 VTAEFKLGVYPI
+293 VTAEFELAVYTI
-305 EWDTPTHGTIAV
+305 EWDTPAHGTIAV
-317 EGGKTQATYGDEVK
+317 EGDKKSATYGEEVK

-345 AINEE
+345 TINEE
-350 QVQAIDNT
+350 QVQWASDNT

-369 VNVQFGLENET
+369 VTVQFGLENET

-393 KNKVDDSQDYLYGD
+393 KNKADDTQDYLYGD

-422 TITVDGKAIEVPED
+422 TITVDGKTIQVPED

-469 VINEIKNAQDIKVK
+469 VIDEIKNAQDIKVK

-509 ITSTLNGMLRDANI
+509 ITSTLNGMLRDANT
-523 DTETLKNK
+523 DTATFGNK

-536 NGNIVSN
+536 NGKIISN

-557 AALTL
+557 AAFTL

-569 SSISKV
+569 SSISTV

-632 DDFDNTAFLGNT
+632 DDFDNTGFLGNT

-685 AEANVTTNTK
+685 ASEANVTTNTK

-702 WGSGNEVVSGGLI
+702 WKTGNEVVSGGLI

-735 KFTVAKGDKMSIH
+735 KFTVVKGDKMSIH

-797 TDDDANLYVTTGLLT
+797 TDDDANLYVTTGVLT
-812 KIENAQYGNLYL
+812 EIKNAQFGNLYL

-830 EELYVYGTYLD
+830 EELYVFGTYLD

-867 EITVAGTFKNYN
+867 EITVAGTFKNFK
-879 GTTKELVNAVVIDS
+879 GTKELVNAVVIDS
-893 SAEKVAAKVVT
+893 SAEKIAAKVVT

-914 VEEGKLGDKLKVTA
+914 VEEGKLGDKLTVTA

-945 LTVAEDNTAE
+945 LTVADDNTAE
-955 FTAELNNKVVVEFV
+955 FTAELNNKVVVEFFV
-969 SESAPVAKV
+969 SDSAPVAKV
-978 YNVSF
+978 YNVLF
-983 NKDNNKKIVNGYENN
+983 NKDNNKDKVGGYENE
-998 WTNVSDDIT
+998 WTNVSDGIT
-1007 YNVENCNNNGTAEG
+1007 YNVKNCNNNNNG
-1021 QIGKTEWNYIRIG
+1021 WDFIRIG
-1034 SKNNPSV
+1034 SKKNASV
-1041 GSIATATPFVE
+1041 GSIATASPFVE
-1052 AIAESAITID
+1052 AIAESTIKID
-1062 KVNVTYI
+1062 AVTSTSI

-1077 TSKDFTTDTTTSYDV
+1077 TSKDFTTGTATYNV
-1092 KVAKG
+1092 NVAEG
-1097 EQITKITTPVA
+1097 EQTTKITTPVA
-1108 NAYYKYVIDCKQTNK
+1108 NAYYRYVIDCKK
-1123 KIGNGPIQI
+1123 ASKNGPIQI

>member
-1 MKYMLR
+1 
-7 LNWRENKFQTMKKK
+7 MKKK

-36 CNGGTDSSTT
+36 CNGGNDSSTT

-132 LTVSAEFEINSA
+132 LTVFAEFEINSA

-180 VSSFKVNGA
+180 VSSFKVNDA

-220 VTIGTIEHGAV
+220 VTIGTMEHGAV

-245 FKITSETGYDVSFF
+245 FKITSDTGYDVNFF
-259 KVNGSD
+259 KVNGIS
-265 VDYETKEDSTTG
+265 VKYEAKEDPTTG

-293 VTAEFKLGVYPI
+293 VTAEFKLAVYTI
-305 EWDTPTHGTIAV
+305 EWDTPAHGTIAV
-317 EGGKTQATYGDEVK
+317 EGDKKSATYGEEVK

-345 AINEE
+345 TVNEE
-350 QVQAIDNT
+350 QVQWANDNT

-369 VNVQFGLENET
+369 VTVQFGLENET
-380 ITVNAGEHGTIEH
+380 ITVNAGEHGTIKH
-393 KNKVDDSQDYLYGD
+393 KNKADDTQDYLYGD

-436 KKGGYSFEQLV
+436 KKGGYSFEQSV

-469 VINEIKNAQDIKVK
+469 VIDEIKNAQDIKVK
-483 LAGDVTLGVTLPLA
+483 LAGDVTLGVALPLA
-497 KGTTEYDLDGHT
+497 KGTIEYDLDGHT
-509 ITSTLNGMLRDANI
+509 ITSTLNGMLRDANT
-523 DTETLKNK
+523 DTATFGNK

-536 NGNIVSN
+536 NGKIISN

-557 AALTL
+557 AAFTL

-569 SSISKV
+569 SSISTV

-632 DDFDNTAFLGNT
+632 DDFDSTGFLGNT

-658 DRQAVIARTGNWDIS
+658 DRQAVIARTGIWDIS

-685 AEANVTTNTK
+685 ASEANVTTNTK

-702 WGSGNEVVSGGLI
+702 WKTGNEVVSGGLI

-770 DHDEDK
+770 DHDEDE

-797 TDDDANLYVTTGLLT
+797 TDDDANLYVTTGVLT
-812 KIENAQYGNLYL
+812 EIKNAQFGNLYL

-830 EELYVYGTYLD
+830 EELYVFGTYLD

-867 EITVAGTFKNYN
+867 EITIAGTFKNYN
-879 GTTKELVNAVVIDS
+879 GTKELVNAVVIDS
-893 SAEKVAAKVVT
+893 SAEKVAAKVVA

-914 VEEGKLGDKLKVTA
+914 VEEGKLGDKLTVTA

-935 VSSIKVNDQA
+935 VSSVKVNDQA

-978 YNVSF
+978 YTVSF
-983 NKDNNKKIVNGYENN
+983 VKANCGKGSTDYVSGKAWTNTTDGLTYSIVN
-998 WTNVSDDIT
+998 
-1007 YNVENCNNNGTAEG
+1007 CANNGS
-1021 QIGKTEWNYIRIG
+1021 KDWDYIKVG
-1034 SKNNPSV
+1034 SKNKD
-1041 GSIATATPFVE
+1041 SIGTITTDKPFAE
-1052 AIAESAITID
+1052 AIAESTIKID
-1062 KVNVTYI
+1062 AVTPTSI

-1077 TSKDFTTDTTTSYDV
+1077 TSADFTTDTTTSYDV
-1092 KVAKG
+1092 NVAKG
-1097 EQITKITTPVA
+1097 EQTTKITTPVA
-1108 NAYYKYVIDCKQTNK
+1108 NAYYRYVIDCKK
-1123 KIGNGPIQI
+1123 ASKNGPIQI

>member
-46 QPGSNNPTTP
+46 QPGSTNPTTP

-104 SVKSFKVNNDE
+104 SIKSFKVNNDE

-166 ENVTFTVAPEANYV
+166 EKVTFTVAPEANYV

-220 VTIGTIEHGAV
+220 VTIGTFEHGAV

-259 KVNGSD
+259 KVNGSA
-265 VDYETKEDSTTG
+265 VDYVTKEDSTTG

-293 VTAEFKLGVYPI
+293 VTAEFKLGVYSI

-317 EGGKTQATYGDEVK
+317 ESGKTQATYGEEVK

-345 AINEE
+345 TVNEE
-350 QVQAIDNT
+350 PVQWASDNT
-358 YTTIMGEYGLF
+358 YTTTMGEYGLF
-369 VNVQFGLENET
+369 VTVQFGLENEI

-393 KNKVDDSQDYLYGD
+393 KNKADDTQDYLYGD
-407 TAVVTVTPNEGFMIE
+407 TAVVTVTPNEGYMIE

-469 VINEIKNAQDIKVK
+469 VIDEIKNAQDIKVK

-509 ITSTLNGMLRDANI
+509 ITSTLNGMLRDANTDI
-523 DTETLKNK
+523 ATFGNK

-536 NGNIVSN
+536 NGSIISN
-543 YDKGTVN
+543 YEKGTVN

-557 AALTL
+557 AAFTL

-569 SSISKV
+569 SSISTV

-695 YKTTAGS
+695 YKTAAGS
-702 WGSGNEVVSGGLI
+702 WKSGNEVVSGGLI
-715 LGDERTSAYNTPVV
+715 LGDESTSAYNTPVV

-776 TTVVTENNVVKKTLK
+776 TTVVTENNVLKKTIK

-797 TDDDANLYVTTGLLT
+797 TDDEANLYVTTGVLT
-812 KIENAQYGNLYL
+812 EIKNAQFRNLYL

-830 EELYVYGTYLD
+830 EELYVFGAYLD

-846 DGTKFS
+846 DGTNFS
-852 FDKGAKVIT
+852 FDKGGAEVIT

-867 EITVAGTFKNYN
+867 EITVAGTFKNFK
-879 GTTKELVNAVVIDS
+879 GTKELVNAVVIDS

-904 EYDAEKGTVT
+904 EYDADKGTVT
-914 VEEGKLGDKLKVTA
+914 VEEGKLGDKLTVTA

-945 LTVAEDNTAE
+945 LTVADDNTAE

-969 SESAPVAKV
+969 SDSAPVAKV
-978 YNVSF
+978 YTVSF
-983 NKDNNKKIVNGYENN
+983 VKDNNEAANDYVSTWKNISDNLKFTIANGNN
-998 WTNVSDDIT
+998 YKGTWDYVKFGTKSASTGTIT
-1007 YNVENCNNNGTAEG
+1007 TD
-1021 QIGKTEWNYIRIG
+1021 
-1034 SKNNPSV
+1034 S
-1041 GSIATATPFVE
+1041 PFAE

-1062 KVNVTYI
+1062 KVNDAYI

-1077 TSKDFTTDTTTSYDV
+1077 TSADFTTDTKTYDV
-1092 KVAKG
+1092 NVAEG
-1097 EQITKITTPVA
+1097 DQTTKIKTPVA
-1108 NAYYKYVIDCKQTNK
+1108 NAYYRYVIDCKQSK
-1123 KIGNGPIQI
+1123 KNGSIQI
-1132 SKITFTTVAE
+1132 SKITFTTVAK

>member
-1 MKYMLR
+1 
-7 LNWRENKFQTMKKK
+7 MKKK

-36 CNGGTDSSTT
+36 CNGGNDSSTT

-166 ENVTFTVAPEANYV
+166 EEVTFTVAPEANYV
-180 VSSFKVNGA
+180 VSSFKVNDA

-220 VTIGTIEHGAV
+220 VTIGAVEHGAI

-245 FKITSETGYDVSFF
+245 FKITSDTGYDVSSF

-265 VDYETKEDSTTG
+265 VDYVTKEDSTTG
-277 KTYGEAKVK
+277 KTYWEAKVK

-293 VTAEFKLGVYPI
+293 VTAEFKLAVYSI

-317 EGGKTQATYGDEVK
+317 EGGKTQATYGEEVK
-331 FIFTPETGYEIKYL
+331 FIFTPETGYEINYL
-345 AINEE
+345 TINGE
-350 QVQAIDNT
+350 QVQWASDNT
-358 YTTIMGEYGLF
+358 FTTTMGEYGLF
-369 VNVQFGLENET
+369 VTVQFGLENET

-393 KNKVDDSQDYLYGD
+393 KNKLDDSQDYLYGD
-407 TAVVTVTPNEGFMIE
+407 TAVVTVTPNEGYMIE

-436 KKGGYSFEQLV
+436 KKGGYSFEQSV

-509 ITSTLNGMLRDANI
+509 ITSTLNGMLRDANT
-523 DTETLKNK
+523 DTATFGNK

-536 NGNIVSN
+536 NGNIISN

-557 AALTL
+557 AAFTL

-569 SSISKV
+569 SSISTV

-644 EGIKVVV
+644 EGIKVIV

-673 GSTFVSTGKWLD
+673 GSTFVSTGKWLN
-685 AEANVTTNTK
+685 ASEANVTTNTK

-702 WGSGNEVVSGGLI
+702 WKAGNEVVSGGLI

-770 DHDEDK
+770 DHDENK

-797 TDDDANLYVTTGLLT
+797 TDDDANLYVTTGVLT

-830 EELYVYGTYLD
+830 EELYVYGTYID

-846 DGTKFS
+846 DGTNFS

-867 EITVAGTFKNYN
+867 EITVAGTFKNFN
-879 GTTKELVNAVVIDS
+879 GTKELVNAVVIDS

-914 VEEGKLGDKLKVTA
+914 VEEGKVGDKLTVTA

-978 YNVSF
+978 YTVSF
-983 NKDNNKKIVNGYENN
+983 VKDNCENSTDYVSNKAWKNTTDGLTYSIVN
-998 WTNVSDDIT
+998 
-1007 YNVENCNNNGTAEG
+1007 CANNNKGWDFIKA
-1021 QIGKTEWNYIRIG
+1021 G
-1034 SKNNPSV
+1034 SKKKD
-1041 GSIATATPFVE
+1041 SIATITTDSPFTE

-1062 KVNVTYI
+1062 NVNNKFI

-1077 TSKDFTTDTTTSYDV
+1077 TSADFTTDTTTSYDV
-1092 KVAKG
+1092 NVAKG
-1097 EQITKITTPVA
+1097 EQTTKIKTPVA
-1108 NAYYKYVIDCKQTNK
+1108 NAYYRYVIDCKK
-1123 KIGNGPIQI
+1123 ASSNGPIAI

>member
-1 MKYMLR
+1 
-7 LNWRENKFQTMKKK
+7 MKKK

-36 CNGGTDSSTT
+36 CNGGNDSSTT

-166 ENVTFTVAPEANYV
+166 EEVTFTVAPEANYV

-189 DVALDGNNQAVVVM
+189 DVALDGNNKAVVVM

-245 FKITSETGYDVSFF
+245 FKITSDTGYDVSFF

-265 VDYETKEDSTTG
+265 VDYETKEDPTTG

-293 VTAEFKLGVYPI
+293 VTAEFKLGVYSI
-305 EWDTPTHGTIAV
+305 DWDAPSHGTIAV
-317 EGGKTQATYGDEVK
+317 EGGKTSAPYGEDVK
-331 FIFTPETGYEIKYL
+331 FIFTPETGYEIKSL
-345 AINEE
+345 TINNEK
-350 QVQAIDNT
+350 VQWADDNT

-393 KNKVDDSQDYLYGD
+393 KNKADNSQNYLYGN

-509 ITSTLNGMLRDANI
+509 ITSTLNGMLRDANTDI
-523 DTETLKNK
+523 ATFGNK

-536 NGNIVSN
+536 NGSIVSN

-557 AALTL
+557 AAFTL

-569 SSISKV
+569 SSISTV

-632 DDFDNTAFLGNT
+632 DDFDNTGFLGNT

-673 GSTFVSTGKWLD
+673 GSTFVSTGKWLN
-685 AEANVTTNTK
+685 ASEANVTTNTK

-702 WGSGNEVVSGGLI
+702 WKSGNEVVSGGLI

-729 ATLKDN
+729 ATLKNN
-735 KFTVAKGDKMSIH
+735 KFIVAKGDKMSIH
-748 SDGTVATTVTMD
+748 SDGTVATKVTMD

-770 DHDEDK
+770 DHDEDE

-797 TDDDANLYVTTGLLT
+797 TDDDANLYVTTGVLT
-812 KIENAQYGNLYL
+812 EIKNAQYGNLYL

-830 EELYVYGTYLD
+830 EELYVFGTYLD

-846 DGTKFS
+846 DGTNFS
-852 FDKGAKVIT
+852 FDKGGAKVIT

-867 EITVAGTFKNYN
+867 EITVAGTFKNFK
-879 GTTKELVNAVVIDS
+879 GTKELVNAVVIDS

-914 VEEGKLGDKLKVTA
+914 VEEGKLGDKLTVTA
-928 TPKEGYK
+928 TPKAGYK

-978 YNVSF
+978 YTVSF
-983 NKDNNKKIVNGYENN
+983 VKDNCESSTDYVSNKAWTNTTDGLTYSIVN
-998 WTNVSDDIT
+998 
-1007 YNVENCNNNGTAEG
+1007 CANNNKGWDFIKA
-1021 QIGKTEWNYIRIG
+1021 G
-1034 SKNNPSV
+1034 SKKKD
-1041 GSIATATPFVE
+1041 SIATITTDSPFTE

-1062 KVNVTYI
+1062 KVTISDI

-1077 TSKDFTTDTTTSYDV
+1077 TSADFTTDTKTYDV
-1092 KVAKG
+1092 NVAEG
-1097 EQITKITTPVA
+1097 EPTTKITTPVA
-1108 NAYYKYVIDCKQTNK
+1108 NAYYRYVIDCKKSSNNK
-1123 KIGNGPIQI
+1123 NGIIQI
-1132 SKITFTTVAE
+1132 SKITFTTVAK

>member
-1 MKYMLR
+1 
-7 LNWRENKFQTMKKK
+7 MKKK

-36 CNGGTDSSTT
+36 CNGGNDSSTT

-180 VSSFKVNGA
+180 VSSFKVNDA

-245 FKITSETGYDVSFF
+245 FKITSDTGYDVSSF

-265 VDYETKEDSTTG
+265 VDYATKEDSTTG
-277 KTYGEAKVK
+277 KTYWEAKVK

-293 VTAEFKLGVYPI
+293 VTAEFKLAVYSI

-317 EGGKTQATYGDEVK
+317 EGGKTQATYGEEVK

-345 AINEE
+345 TINEE
-350 QVQAIDNT
+350 QVQASDNT
-358 YTTIMGEYGLF
+358 YTTTMGEYGLF
-369 VNVQFGLENET
+369 VTVQFGLENET

-393 KNKVDDSQDYLYGD
+393 KNKADDSQDYLYGD
-407 TAVVTVTPNEGFMIE
+407 TAVVTVTPKEGYMIE

-459 VHTISEFTDS
+459 VHTISEFTDA

-509 ITSTLNGMLRDANI
+509 ITSTLNGMLRDANT
-523 DTETLKNK
+523 DTTTLGNK
-531 SVTLK
+531 SVTFK
-536 NGNIVSN
+536 NGSIISN

-557 AALTL
+557 AAFTL

-569 SSISKV
+569 SSISTV

-632 DDFDNTAFLGNT
+632 DDFDNTGFLGNT

-673 GSTFVSTGKWLD
+673 GSTFVSTGKWLN
-685 AEANVTTNTK
+685 ASEANVTTNTK

-702 WGSGNEVVSGGLI
+702 WKTGNEVVSGGLI
-715 LGDERTSAYNTPVV
+715 LGDERTTAYNTPVV

-776 TTVVTENNVVKKTLK
+776 TTVVTENNVVKSNIAEVVAKSEK
-791 ELNEMT
+791 
-797 TDDDANLYVTTGLLT
+797 DDTKLYYVTGVVKDIYDETHGNIHLLDKTTGQSM
-812 KIENAQYGNLYL
+812 I
-824 TDKATG
+824 
-830 EELYVYGTYLD
+830 VYGTYLT
-841 NNYSF
+841 NEYSF
-846 DGTKFS
+846 DESKFS
-852 FDKGAKVIT
+852 FKQSDSTPIT
-861 SDYLGK
+861 KEYIGK
-867 EITVAGTFKNYN
+867 EITVAGTLGFHGGAGQIVNGFVLDAKADKYN
-879 GTTKELVNAVVIDS
+879 DDLTVS
-893 SAEKVAAKVVT
+893 
-904 EYDAEKGTVT
+904 YDNSKGTV
-914 VEEGKLGDKLKVTA
+914 VLSKENPQLGDEVTITA
-928 TPKEGYK
+928 TPKEGYRLSK
-935 VSSIKVNDQA
+935 VTLKTIDDVESDITSTLK
-945 LTVAEDNTAE
+945 
-955 FTAELNNKVVVEFV
+955 FTAGLKDTITVEFV
-969 SESAPVAKV
+969 SDSTPVATV
-978 YNVSF
+978 HEVVF
-983 NKDNNKKIVNGYENN
+983 NGENNNESVGAYDKTWTNTTNGIKYEIVNG
-998 WTNVSDDIT
+998 
-1007 YNVENCNNNGTAEG
+1007 NNNTNKWDYIKFGRKKDAS
-1021 QIGKTEWNYIRIG
+1021 IGNIHTL
-1034 SKNNPSV
+1034 S
-1041 GSIATATPFVE
+1041 PFVNP
-1052 AIAESAITID
+1052 IASSTITID
-1062 KVNVTYI
+1062 SITTAKV
-1069 NSIKLLVS
+1069 NSIKFYIS
-1077 TSKDFTTDTTTSYDV
+1077 TNEDFSNAEVHNLAIKTGVIETTV
-1092 KVAKG
+1092 
-1097 EQITKITTPVA
+1097 TTPVA
-1108 NAYYKYVIDCKQTNK
+1108 NAFYKYEFDCQL
-1123 KIGNGPIQI
+1123 GSENGFVQI
-1132 SKITFTTVAE
+1132 SKVTFTEKV

>member
-1 MKYMLR
+1 
-7 LNWRENKFQTMKKK
+7 MKKK

-36 CNGGTDSSTT
+36 CNGGNDSSTT

-180 VSSFKVNGA
+180 VSSFKVNDA

-220 VTIGTIEHGAV
+220 VTIGTMEHGSV

-245 FKITSETGYDVSFF
+245 FKITSDTGYDVKFF

-265 VDYETKEDSTTG
+265 VDYVTKEDSTTG

-293 VTAEFKLGVYPI
+293 VTAEFKLAVYSI

-317 EGGKTQATYGDEVK
+317 EGDKKSATYGEEVK

-345 AINEE
+345 TINEE
-350 QVQAIDNT
+350 QVQWASDNT

-369 VNVQFGLENET
+369 VTVQFGLENET

-393 KNKVDDSQDYLYGD
+393 KNKADDTQDYLYGD

-422 TITVDGKAIEVPED
+422 TITVNGKAIEVPED

-459 VHTISEFTDS
+459 VHTISEFNDS
-469 VINEIKNAQDIKVK
+469 VIAEIKNAQDIKVK
-483 LAGDVTLGVTLPLA
+483 LAGDVTLGVALPLA

-509 ITSTLNGMLRDANI
+509 ITSTLNGMLRDAST
-523 DTETLKNK
+523 DTATFGNK

-536 NGNIVSN
+536 NGSIVSN

-557 AALTL
+557 AAFTL
-562 DGVTVSN
+562 DGVTISN
-569 SSISKV
+569 SSISTV

-685 AEANVTTNTK
+685 ASEANVTTNTK

-702 WGSGNEVVSGGLI
+702 WKTGNKVVSGGLI

-770 DHDEDK
+770 DHDEDE

-797 TDDDANLYVTTGLLT
+797 TDDDANLYVTTGVLT
-812 KIENAQYGNLYL
+812 EIKNAQYGNLYL

-830 EELYVYGTYLD
+830 EELYVFGTYLD

-879 GTTKELVNAVVIDS
+879 GTKELVNTVVIDS

-914 VEEGKLGDKLKVTA
+914 VEEGKLGDKLTVTA
-928 TPKEGYK
+928 SPKEGYK

-945 LTVAEDNTAE
+945 LTVADDNTAE

-978 YNVSF
+978 YTVSF
-983 NKDNNKKIVNGYENN
+983 VKDNCQSSADYVSGKAWTNTTDGLTYSIVNCANSN
-998 WTNVSDDIT
+998 KQWDF
-1007 YNVENCNNNGTAEG
+1007 
-1021 QIGKTEWNYIRIG
+1021 IRAG
-1034 SKNNPSV
+1034 SKKQD
-1041 GSIATATPFVE
+1041 SIGTITTDKPFAE
-1052 AIAESAITID
+1052 AIAESTIKID
-1062 KVNVTYI
+1062 AVTPTSI

-1077 TSKDFTTDTTTSYDV
+1077 TSADFTTDTTTSYDV
-1092 KVAKG
+1092 NVAKG
-1097 EQITKITTPVA
+1097 EQTTKITTPVA
-1108 NAYYKYVIDCKQTNK
+1108 NAYYRYVIDCKK
-1123 KIGNGPIQI
+1123 ASKNGPIQI
-1132 SKITFTTVAE
+1132 SKITFTTVAK

>member
-91 ADVTFTVTPDENY
+91 ADVTFTVAPDENY

-144 AVTITQADHGS
+144 AVTITQANHGS

-180 VSSFKVNGA
+180 VSSFKVNDA

-245 FKITSETGYDVSFF
+245 FKITSDTGYDVSSF

-265 VDYETKEDSTTG
+265 VDYATKEDSTTG
-277 KTYGEAKVK
+277 KTYWEAKVK

-293 VTAEFKLGVYPI
+293 VTAEFKLGVYSI
-305 EWDTPTHGTIAV
+305 EWDPTTHGTIAV
-317 EGGKTQATYGDEVK
+317 EGGKTSAIYGEDVK

-345 AINEE
+345 TINEE
-350 QVQAIDNT
+350 PVQWASDNT
-358 YTTIMGEYGLF
+358 FTTTMSEYGLF
-369 VNVQFGLENET
+369 VTVQFGLENET

-393 KNKVDDSQDYLYGD
+393 KNKADDTQDYKYGD

-509 ITSTLNGMLRDANI
+509 ITSTLNGMLRDANTDI
-523 DTETLKNK
+523 ATFGNK

-536 NGNIVSN
+536 NGSIISN

-557 AALTL
+557 AAFTL

-569 SSISKV
+569 SSISTV

-685 AEANVTTNTK
+685 ASEANVTTNTK

-702 WGSGNEVVSGGLI
+702 WKAGNEVVSGGLI

-776 TTVVTENNVVKKTLK
+776 TTVVTENNVVKSNIAEVVAKSEK
-791 ELNEMT
+791 
-797 TDDDANLYVTTGLLT
+797 DDTKLYYVTGVVKDIYDETHGNIHLLDKTTGQSM
-812 KIENAQYGNLYL
+812 I
-824 TDKATG
+824 
-830 EELYVYGTYLD
+830 VYGTYLT
-841 NNYSF
+841 NEYSF
-846 DGTKFS
+846 DGSKFS
-852 FDKGAKVIT
+852 FKQSDSTPIT
-861 SDYLGK
+861 KEYIGK
-867 EITVAGTFKNYN
+867 EITVAGTLGFHGGAGQIANGFVLDAKADKYN
-879 GTTKELVNAVVIDS
+879 DDLTVS
-893 SAEKVAAKVVT
+893 
-904 EYDAEKGTVT
+904 YDNNKGTV
-914 VEEGKLGDKLKVTA
+914 VLSKENPQLGDEVTITA
-928 TPKEGYK
+928 TPKEGYRLSK
-935 VSSIKVNDQA
+935 VTLKTIDDVESDITSTLK
-945 LTVAEDNTAE
+945 
-955 FTAELNNKVVVEFV
+955 FTAGLKDTITVEFV
-969 SESAPVAKV
+969 SDSTPVATV
-978 YNVSF
+978 HEVVF
-983 NKDNNKKIVNGYENN
+983 NGENNNEPVGAYDKTWTNTTNGIKYVIVNG
-998 WTNVSDDIT
+998 
-1007 YNVENCNNNGTAEG
+1007 NNNTNKWDYIKFGRKKVAS
-1021 QIGKTEWNYIRIG
+1021 IGNIHTL
-1034 SKNNPSV
+1034 SPFANP
-1041 GSIATATPFVE
+1041 IASST
-1052 AIAESAITID
+1052 ITID
-1062 KVNVTYI
+1062 SITAAKV
-1069 NSIKLLVS
+1069 NSIKFYIS
-1077 TSKDFTTDTTTSYDV
+1077 TNDNFSDATVYNLAIKAGVIETTV
-1092 KVAKG
+1092 K
-1097 EQITKITTPVA
+1097 TPVA
-1108 NAYYKYVIDCKQTNK
+1108 NAYYKYEFDCQSDS
-1123 KIGNGPIQI
+1123 GNGFVQI
-1132 SKITFTTVAE
+1132 SKVTFTEKV

>member
-46 QPGSNNPTTP
+46 QPGSNNPTTK

-166 ENVTFTVAPEANYV
+166 ENVTF
-180 VSSFKVNGA
+180 
-189 DVALDGNNQAVVVM
+189 
-203 VAGGLNVTASFE
+203 
-215 LGSGT
+215 
-220 VTIGTIEHGAV
+220 
-231 TADKMTAKIGEDVT
+231 
-245 FKITSETGYDVSFF
+245 KITSETGYDVSFF
-259 KVNGSD
+259 KVNGSA
-265 VDYETKEDSTTG
+265 VDYVTKEDSTTG

-345 AINEE
+345 AINDG
-350 QVQAIDNT
+350 QVQWASDNT
-358 YTTIMGEYGLF
+358 YTTTMGEYGLF
-369 VNVQFGLENET
+369 VTVQFGLENET

-393 KNKVDDSQDYLYGD
+393 KNKADDTQDYLYGD
-407 TAVVTVTPNEGFMIE
+407 TAVVTVTPNEGYMIE

-509 ITSTLNGMLRDANI
+509 ITSTLNGMLRDASTDI
-523 DTETLKNK
+523 ATFGNK

-536 NGNIVSN
+536 NGSIISN

-557 AALTL
+557 AAFTL

-569 SSISKV
+569 SSISTV

-702 WGSGNEVVSGGLI
+702 WRSGNEVVSGGLI

-770 DHDEDK
+770 DHDEDE

-797 TDDDANLYVTTGLLT
+797 TDDDANLYVTTGVLT
-812 KIENAQYGNLYL
+812 EIKNTQFGNLYL

-830 EELYVYGTYLD
+830 EELYVFGTYLD
-841 NNYSF
+841 NTYSF
-846 DGTKFS
+846 DGTQFS
-852 FDKGAKVIT
+852 FDQKGAEVIT

-867 EITVAGTFKNYN
+867 EIIVAGTFKNYK
-879 GTTKELVNAVVIDS
+879 GTKELVNAVVIDS

-914 VEEGKLGDKLKVTA
+914 VEEGKLGDKLTVTA
-928 TPKEGYK
+928 TPKAGYK
-935 VSSIKVNDQA
+935 VSSIKVNDQT
-945 LTVAEDNTAE
+945 LTVADDNTAE

-978 YNVSF
+978 YTVSF
-983 NKDNNKKIVNGYENN
+983 VKANNEPVNGYNFTWKNTSDNLKFTIANGNN
-998 WTNVSDDIT
+998 FDGAWDYVRFGTKKGDSTGTIT
-1007 YNVENCNNNGTAEG
+1007 TD
-1021 QIGKTEWNYIRIG
+1021 
-1034 SKNNPSV
+1034 S
-1041 GSIATATPFVE
+1041 PFAE

-1062 KVNVTYI
+1062 KVTI
-1069 NSIKLLVS
+1069 ASIDSIKLFIS
-1077 TSKDFTTDTTTSYDV
+1077 TSADFKTNTTSYNV
-1092 KVAKG
+1092 NVAEG

-1108 NAYYKYVIDCKQTNK
+1108 NAYYKYEINCKK
-1123 KIGNGPIQI
+1123 ASKNGPIQI

>member
-46 QPGSNNPTTP
+46 QPGSTNPTTP

-220 VTIGTIEHGAV
+220 VTIGTFEHGAV

-259 KVNGSD
+259 KVNGSA
-265 VDYETKEDSTTG
+265 VDYVTKEDSTTG

-305 EWDTPTHGTIAV
+305 EWDPTTHGTIAV
-317 EGGKTQATYGDEVK
+317 ESGKTQATYGEEVK
-331 FIFTPETGYEIKYL
+331 FVFTPETGYEIKYL
-345 AINEE
+345 TINEE
-350 QVQAIDNT
+350 PVQWASDNT
-358 YTTIMGEYGLF
+358 YTTTMGEYGLF
-369 VNVQFGLENET
+369 VTVQFGLENET

-393 KNKVDDSQDYLYGD
+393 KNKADDTQDYLYGD
-407 TAVVTVTPNEGFMIE
+407 TSVVTVTPNEGFMIE

-509 ITSTLNGMLRDANI
+509 ITSTLNGMLRDANTDI
-523 DTETLKNK
+523 ATFGNK

-536 NGNIVSN
+536 NGSIISN

-557 AALTL
+557 AAFTL

-569 SSISKV
+569 SSISTV

-685 AEANVTTNTK
+685 SEANVTTNTK

-702 WGSGNEVVSGGLI
+702 WNSGNEVVSGGLI

-776 TTVVTENNVVKKTLK
+776 TTVVTENNVVKSNIAEVVAKSEK
-791 ELNEMT
+791 
-797 TDDDANLYVTTGLLT
+797 DDTKLYYVTGVVKDIYDETHGNIHLLDKTTGQSM
-812 KIENAQYGNLYL
+812 I
-824 TDKATG
+824 
-830 EELYVYGTYLD
+830 VYGTYLT
-841 NNYSF
+841 NEYSF
-846 DGTKFS
+846 DGSKFS
-852 FDKGAKVIT
+852 FKQSDSTPIT
-861 SDYLGK
+861 KEYIGK
-867 EITVAGTFKNYN
+867 EITVAGTLGFHGGAGQIANGFVLDAKADKYN
-879 GTTKELVNAVVIDS
+879 DDLTVS
-893 SAEKVAAKVVT
+893 
-904 EYDAEKGTVT
+904 YDNNKGTV
-914 VEEGKLGDKLKVTA
+914 VLSKENPQLGDEVTITA
-928 TPKEGYK
+928 TPKEGYRLSK
-935 VSSIKVNDQA
+935 VTLKTIDDVESDITSTLK
-945 LTVAEDNTAE
+945 
-955 FTAELNNKVVVEFV
+955 FTAGLKDTITVEFV
-969 SESAPVAKV
+969 SDSTPVATV
-978 YNVSF
+978 HEVVF
-983 NKDNNKKIVNGYENN
+983 NGENNNEPVGAYDKTWTNTTNGIKYVIVNG
-998 WTNVSDDIT
+998 
-1007 YNVENCNNNGTAEG
+1007 NNNTNKWDYIKFGRKKVAS
-1021 QIGKTEWNYIRIG
+1021 IGNIHTL
-1034 SKNNPSV
+1034 S
-1041 GSIATATPFVE
+1041 PFVNP
-1052 AIAESAITID
+1052 IASSTITID
-1062 KVNVTYI
+1062 SIIAAKV
-1069 NSIKLLVS
+1069 NSIKFYIS
-1077 TSKDFTTDTTTSYDV
+1077 TNDNFSDATVYNLAIKAGVIETTV
-1092 KVAKG
+1092 
-1097 EQITKITTPVA
+1097 TTPVA
-1108 NAYYKYVIDCKQTNK
+1108 NAYYKYEFDCQSGS
-1123 KIGNGPIQI
+1123 GNGFVQI
-1132 SKITFTTVAE
+1132 SKVTFTEKV

>member
-36 CNGGTDSSTT
+36 CNGGNDSSTT

-56 TAPSTQQPEK
+56 TAPSTQQPVK

-180 VSSFKVNGA
+180 VSSFKVN
-189 DVALDGNNQAVVVM
+189 DVDVTLDGNNQAVVVM

-220 VTIGTIEHGAV
+220 VTIGTFEHGAV

-245 FKITSETGYDVSFF
+245 FKITSDTGYDVSFF
-259 KVNGSD
+259 KVNGSA
-265 VDYETKEDSTTG
+265 VDYVTKKDSTTG

-331 FIFTPETGYEIKYL
+331 FIFTPETGYEIRYL
-345 AINEE
+345 AINDE
-350 QVQAIDNT
+350 QVQWASDNT

-369 VNVQFGLENET
+369 VTVQFGLENET

-393 KNKVDDSQDYLYGD
+393 KNKADDTQDYLYGD
-407 TAVVTVTPNEGFMIE
+407 TAVVTVTPNEGYMIE

-469 VINEIKNAQDIKVK
+469 VIAEIKNAQDIKVK
-483 LAGDVTLGVTLPLA
+483 LAGDVTLGVALPLA

-509 ITSTLNGMLRDANI
+509 ITSTLNGMLSVAKTDAG
-523 DTETLKNK
+523 NK

-536 NGNIVSN
+536 NGSIVSN

-557 AALTL
+557 AAFTL

-569 SSISKV
+569 SSISTV

-621 TIDNTKVTVTS
+621 TIENTKVTVTS

-702 WGSGNEVVSGGLI
+702 WRTGNEVVSGGLI

-797 TDDDANLYVTTGLLT
+797 TDDDANLYVTTGVLT
-812 KIENAQYGNLYL
+812 EIKNAQFGNLYL

-830 EELYVYGTYLD
+830 EELYVHGTYLD

-867 EITVAGTFKNYN
+867 EITIAGTFKNFK
-879 GTTKELVNAVVIDS
+879 GTKELVNAVVIDS

-914 VEEGKLGDKLKVTA
+914 VEEGKLGDKLTVTA
-928 TPKEGYK
+928 APKEGYK

-978 YNVSF
+978 YTVSF
-983 NKDNNKKIVNGYENN
+983 VKANCGKGSTDYVSGKAWTNTTDGLTYSIVN
-998 WTNVSDDIT
+998 
-1007 YNVENCNNNGTAEG
+1007 CANNGS
-1021 QIGKTEWNYIRIG
+1021 KDWDYIKVG
-1034 SKNNPSV
+1034 SKNKD
-1041 GSIATATPFVE
+1041 SIGTITTDKPFAE
-1052 AIAESAITID
+1052 AIAESTIKID
-1062 KVNVTYI
+1062 AVTPTSI

-1077 TSKDFTTDTTTSYDV
+1077 TSADFTPETTASYDV
-1092 KVAKG
+1092 TVAKG
-1097 EQITKITTPVA
+1097 EQTTKIKTPVA
-1108 NAYYKYVIDCKQTNK
+1108 NAYYRYVIDCKKAKN
-1123 KIGNGPIQI
+1123 NGPISI

>member
-1 MKYMLR
+1 
-7 LNWRENKFQTMKKK
+7 MKKK

-36 CNGGTDSSTT
+36 CNGGNDSSTT

-132 LTVSAEFEINSA
+132 LTVSAEFEIDSA

-180 VSSFKVNGA
+180 VSSFKVNDA

-203 VAGGLNVTASFE
+203 VAGGLNATASFE

-245 FKITSETGYDVSFF
+245 FKITSDTGYDVSSF

-265 VDYETKEDSTTG
+265 VDYVTKEDSTTG
-277 KTYGEAKVK
+277 KTYWEAKVK

-293 VTAEFKLGVYPI
+293 VTAEFKLAVYSI

-317 EGGKTQATYGDEVK
+317 EGGKTSATYGDEVK

-345 AINEE
+345 TINEE
-350 QVQAIDNT
+350 PVQWASDNT
-358 YTTIMGEYGLF
+358 FTTTMGEYGLF
-369 VNVQFGLENET
+369 VTVQFGLENET

-393 KNKVDDSQDYLYGD
+393 KNKADDSQDYKYGD

-436 KKGGYSFEQLV
+436 KKGGYSFEQSV

-509 ITSTLNGMLRDANI
+509 ITSTLNGMLRDANT
-523 DTETLKNK
+523 DTKTFGNK

-536 NGNIVSN
+536 NGSIVSN

-557 AALTL
+557 AAFTL

-569 SSISKV
+569 SSISTV

-685 AEANVTTNTK
+685 ASEANVTTNTK

-702 WGSGNEVVSGGLI
+702 WKAGNEVVSGGLI
-715 LGDERTSAYNTPVV
+715 LGDETTSAYNTPVV

-748 SDGTVATTVTMD
+748 SDGAVATTVTMD

-776 TTVVTENNVVKKTLK
+776 TTVVTENNVVKSNIAEVVAKSVK
-791 ELNEMT
+791 
-797 TDDDANLYVTTGLLT
+797 DDTKLYYVTGVVKDIYDETHGNIHLLDKTTGQSM
-812 KIENAQYGNLYL
+812 I
-824 TDKATG
+824 
-830 EELYVYGTYLD
+830 VYGTYLT
-841 NNYSF
+841 NEYSF
-846 DGTKFS
+846 DGSKFS
-852 FDKGAKVIT
+852 FKQSDSTPIT
-861 SDYLGK
+861 KEYIGK
-867 EITVAGTFKNYN
+867 EITVAGTLGFHGGAGQIVNGFVLDAKADKYN
-879 GTTKELVNAVVIDS
+879 DDLTVS
-893 SAEKVAAKVVT
+893 
-904 EYDAEKGTVT
+904 YDNSKGTV
-914 VEEGKLGDKLKVTA
+914 VLSKENPQLGDEVTITA
-928 TPKEGYK
+928 TPKEGYRLSK
-935 VSSIKVNDQA
+935 VTLKTIDDVESDITSTLK
-945 LTVAEDNTAE
+945 
-955 FTAELNNKVVVEFV
+955 FTAGLKDTITVEFV
-969 SESAPVAKV
+969 SDSTPVATV
-978 YNVSF
+978 HEVVF
-983 NKDNNKKIVNGYENN
+983 NGENNNEPVGAYDKTWTNTTNGIKYVIVNG
-998 WTNVSDDIT
+998 
-1007 YNVENCNNNGTAEG
+1007 NNNTNKWDYIKFGRKKVAS
-1021 QIGKTEWNYIRIG
+1021 IGNIHTL
-1034 SKNNPSV
+1034 S
-1041 GSIATATPFVE
+1041 PFVNP
-1052 AIAESAITID
+1052 IASSTITID
-1062 KVNVTYI
+1062 SITAAKV
-1069 NSIKLLVS
+1069 NSIKFYIS
-1077 TSKDFTTDTTTSYDV
+1077 TNEDFSNAEVHNLAIKTGVIETTV
-1092 KVAKG
+1092 
-1097 EQITKITTPVA
+1097 TTPVA
-1108 NAYYKYVIDCKQTNK
+1108 NAFYKYEFDCQSGS
-1123 KIGNGPIQI
+1123 GNGFVQI
-1132 SKITFTTVAE
+1132 SKVTFTEKV

>member
-1 MKYMLR
+1 
-7 LNWRENKFQTMKKK
+7 MKKK

-180 VSSFKVNGA
+180 VSSFKVNDA
-189 DVALDGNNQAVVVM
+189 DVALNGNNQAVVVM

-220 VTIGTIEHGAV
+220 VTIGTFEHGAV

-245 FKITSETGYDVSFF
+245 FKITSDTGYDVSFF
-259 KVNGSD
+259 KVNGSA
-265 VDYETKEDSTTG
+265 VDYVTKEDSTTG

-305 EWDTPTHGTIAV
+305 EWDTPAHGTIAV
-317 EGGKTQATYGDEVK
+317 EGGKTQATYGEEVK

-358 YTTIMGEYGLF
+358 YTTTMGEYGLF

-407 TAVVTVTPNEGFMIE
+407 TAVVIVTPNEGYMIE

-509 ITSTLNGMLRDANI
+509 ITSTLNGMLRDASTDI
-523 DTETLKNK
+523 ATFGNK

-536 NGNIVSN
+536 NGSIVSN

-557 AALTL
+557 AAFTL

-569 SSISKV
+569 SSISTV

-702 WGSGNEVVSGGLI
+702 WKSGNEVVSGGLI

-776 TTVVTENNVVKKTLK
+776 TTVVTENNVVKSNIAEVVAKSEK
-791 ELNEMT
+791 
-797 TDDDANLYVTTGLLT
+797 DDTKLYYVTGVVKDIYDEAHGNIHLLDKTTGQSM
-812 KIENAQYGNLYL
+812 I
-824 TDKATG
+824 
-830 EELYVYGTYLD
+830 VYGTYLT
-841 NNYSF
+841 NEYSF
-846 DGTKFS
+846 DGSKFS
-852 FDKGAKVIT
+852 FKQSDSTPIT
-861 SDYLGK
+861 KEYIGK
-867 EITVAGTFKNYN
+867 EITVAGTVGVYGGAGQIANGFVLDAKADKYN
-879 GTTKELVNAVVIDS
+879 DDLTVS
-893 SAEKVAAKVVT
+893 
-904 EYDAEKGTVT
+904 YDNNKGTV
-914 VEEGKLGDKLKVTA
+914 VLSKENPQLGDEVTITA
-928 TPKEGYK
+928 TPKEGYRLSK
-935 VSSIKVNDQA
+935 VTLKTIDDVESDITSTLK
-945 LTVAEDNTAE
+945 
-955 FTAELNNKVVVEFV
+955 FTAGLKDTITVEFV
-969 SESAPVAKV
+969 SDSAPVATV
-978 YNVSF
+978 HEVVF
-983 NKDNNKKIVNGYENN
+983 NGTNNSEKIGSYTKS
-998 WTNVSDDIT
+998 WTNTTDGVT
-1007 YNVENCNNNGTAEG
+1007 YNISNANNNNNQWSYIKTGKNCTITTAAPFANA
-1021 QIGKTEWNYIRIG
+1021 ISSTMI
-1034 SKNNPSV
+1034 
-1041 GSIATATPFVE
+1041 SID
-1052 AIAESAITID
+1052 AIT
-1062 KVNVTYI
+1062 VTNVT
-1069 NSIKLLVS
+1069 SIKLYVS
-1077 TSKDFTTDTTTSYDV
+1077 TDSTFTKDVQTFEIEKKKGDIQTT
-1092 KVAKG
+1092 
-1097 EQITKITTPVA
+1097 ITNPIA
-1108 NAYYKYVIDCKQTNK
+1108 NAYYKYELISTSTKSIT
-1123 KIGNGPIQI
+1123 I
-1132 SKITFTTVAE
+1132 SKLTFTEAVE

>member
-1 MKYMLR
+1 
-7 LNWRENKFQTMKKK
+7 MKKK

-36 CNGGTDSSTT
+36 CNGGNDSSTT

-166 ENVTFTVAPEANYV
+166 E
-180 VSSFKVNGA
+180 
-189 DVALDGNNQAVVVM
+189 
-203 VAGGLNVTASFE
+203 
-215 LGSGT
+215 
-220 VTIGTIEHGAV
+220 
-231 TADKMTAKIGEDVT
+231 DVT
-245 FKITSETGYDVSFF
+245 FKITSDTGYDVSSF

-265 VDYETKEDSTTG
+265 VDYVTKEDSTTG

-293 VTAEFKLGVYPI
+293 VTAEFKLAVYSI

-317 EGGKTQATYGDEVK
+317 EGDKTQATYGDEVK
-331 FIFTPETGYEIKYL
+331 FVFTPETGYEIKYL
-345 AINEE
+345 TINEE
-350 QVQAIDNT
+350 PVQWASDNT
-358 YTTIMGEYGLF
+358 FTTTMGEYGLF
-369 VNVQFGLENET
+369 VTVQFGLENET

-509 ITSTLNGMLRDANI
+509 ITSTLNGMLRDANTDI
-523 DTETLKNK
+523 ATFGNK

-536 NGNIVSN
+536 NGSIVSN

-557 AALTL
+557 AAFTL

-569 SSISKV
+569 SSISTV

-685 AEANVTTNTK
+685 AFEANVTTNTK

-702 WGSGNEVVSGGLI
+702 WNAGNEVVSGGLI

-729 ATLKDN
+729 AALKDN

-748 SDGTVATTVTMD
+748 SDGTVATKVTMD

-770 DHDEDK
+770 DQDEDK

-846 DGTKFS
+846 DGTEFL

-867 EITVAGTFKNYN
+867 EITIAGTFKNYN
-879 GTTKELVNAVVIDS
+879 GTKELVNAVVIDS

-914 VEEGKLGDKLKVTA
+914 VEEGKVGDKLTVTA

-945 LTVAEDNTAE
+945 LTVADDNTAE

-978 YNVSF
+978 YTVSF
-983 NKDNNKKIVNGYENN
+983 VKANNEAVNGYNFTWKNTSDNLKFTIANGNN
-998 WTNVSDDIT
+998 FDGAWDYVRFGTKKGDSTGTIT
-1007 YNVENCNNNGTAEG
+1007 TD
-1021 QIGKTEWNYIRIG
+1021 
-1034 SKNNPSV
+1034 S
-1041 GSIATATPFVE
+1041 PFAE

-1062 KVNVTYI
+1062 KVTI
-1069 NSIKLLVS
+1069 ASIDSIKLLVS
-1077 TSKDFTTDTTTSYDV
+1077 TSADFKTNTTSYNV
-1092 KVAKG
+1092 NVAEG
-1097 EQITKITTPVA
+1097 EQTTKITTPVA
-1108 NAYYKYVIDCKQTNK
+1108 NAYYKYEINCKK
-1123 KIGNGPIQI
+1123 ASKNGPIQI

>member
-1 MKYMLR
+1 MLR

-36 CNGGTDSSTT
+36 CNGGNDSSTT

-66 KTGTVTIGAV
+66 KTGTVTIRAV

-91 ADVTFTVTPDENY
+91 ADVTFTVTPYENY

-180 VSSFKVNGA
+180 VSSFKVNDA

-245 FKITSETGYDVSFF
+245 FKITSDTGYDVNFF

-265 VDYETKEDSTTG
+265 VRYEAKEDPTTG

-293 VTAEFKLGVYPI
+293 VTAEFKLAVYTI
-305 EWDTPTHGTIAV
+305 EWDTPAHGTIAV
-317 EGGKTQATYGDEVK
+317 EGDKASATYGEEVK

-345 AINEE
+345 TVNEE
-350 QVQAIDNT
+350 QVQWASDNT

-369 VNVQFGLENET
+369 VTVQFGLENET

-393 KNKVDDSQDYLYGD
+393 KNKVDDTQDYLYGD

-422 TITVDGKAIEVPED
+422 TITVDGKTIQVPED

-469 VINEIKNAQDIKVK
+469 VIDEIKNAQDIKVK
-483 LAGDVTLGVTLPLA
+483 LAGDVTLGVALPLA

-509 ITSTLNGMLRDANI
+509 ITSTLNGMLRDANT
-523 DTETLKNK
+523 DTATFGNK

-536 NGNIVSN
+536 NGSIISN

-569 SSISKV
+569 NTISTV

-632 DDFDNTAFLGNT
+632 DDFDNTGFLGNT

-685 AEANVTTNTK
+685 ASEANATTNTK

-702 WGSGNEVVSGGLI
+702 WKSGNEVVSGGLI
-715 LGDERTSAYNTPVV
+715 LGDERTSAYNTSVV
-729 ATLKDN
+729 ATLKYN

-770 DHDEDK
+770 DHDEDE

-797 TDDDANLYVTTGLLT
+797 TDDDANLYVTTGVLT
-812 KIENAQYGNLYL
+812 EIKNAQFGNLYL

-830 EELYVYGTYLD
+830 EELYVFGTYLD

-867 EITVAGTFKNYN
+867 EITVAGTFKNSK
-879 GTTKELVNAVVIDS
+879 GTKELVNAVVIDS
-893 SAEKVAAKVVT
+893 SAEKIAAKVVT

-914 VEEGKLGDKLKVTA
+914 VEEGKLGDKLTVTA

-945 LTVAEDNTAE
+945 LTVADNNTAE

-969 SESAPVAKV
+969 SDSAPVAKV
-978 YNVSF
+978 YTVSF
-983 NKDNNKKIVNGYENN
+983 VKANNEAANDYVSTWKNTSDNLKFTIANGNN
-998 WTNVSDDIT
+998 YKGTWDYVKFGTKSASTGTIT
-1007 YNVENCNNNGTAEG
+1007 TD
-1021 QIGKTEWNYIRIG
+1021 
-1034 SKNNPSV
+1034 S
-1041 GSIATATPFVE
+1041 PFAE

-1062 KVNVTYI
+1062 KVNDAYI

-1077 TSKDFTTDTTTSYDV
+1077 TSDKFTTDTTASYDV
-1092 KVAKG
+1092 NVAEGK
-1097 EQITKITTPVA
+1097 QITKITTPVA
-1108 NAYYKYVIDCKQTNK
+1108 NAYYKYVIDCKQSK
-1123 KIGNGPIQI
+1123 KNGSIQI

>member
-1 MKYMLR
+1 
-7 LNWRENKFQTMKKK
+7 MKKK

-36 CNGGTDSSTT
+36 CNGGNDSSTT

-180 VSSFKVNGA
+180 VSSFKVNDA

-245 FKITSETGYDVSFF
+245 FKITSDTGYDVSSF

-265 VDYETKEDSTTG
+265 ADYVTKEDSTTG
-277 KTYGEAKVK
+277 KTYWEAKVK

-293 VTAEFKLGVYPI
+293 VTAEFKLAVYSI

-317 EGGKTQATYGDEVK
+317 EGGKTSATYGDEVK

-345 AINEE
+345 TINEE
-350 QVQAIDNT
+350 PVQASDNT
-358 YTTIMGEYGLF
+358 YTTTMGEYGLF
-369 VNVQFGLENET
+369 VTVQFGLENET

-436 KKGGYSFEQLV
+436 KKGGYSFEQSV

-509 ITSTLNGMLRDANI
+509 ITSTLNGMLRDANT
-523 DTETLKNK
+523 DTKTLGNK

-536 NGNIVSN
+536 NGSIVSN

-557 AALTL
+557 AAFTL

-569 SSISKV
+569 SSISTV

-632 DDFDNTAFLGNT
+632 DDFDNTGFLGNT

-685 AEANVTTNTK
+685 ASEANVTTNTK

-702 WGSGNEVVSGGLI
+702 WKAGNEVVSGGLI

-797 TDDDANLYVTTGLLT
+797 TDDAANLYVTTGLLT

-846 DGTKFS
+846 DGTEFL

-879 GTTKELVNAVVIDS
+879 GIKELVNAVVIDS

-914 VEEGKLGDKLKVTA
+914 VEEGKVGDKLTVTA

-935 VSSIKVNDQA
+935 VSSIKANDQA
-945 LTVAEDNTAE
+945 LTVADDNTAE

-978 YNVSF
+978 YTVSF
-983 NKDNNKKIVNGYENN
+983 VKDNCESSTDYVSNKAWKNTTDGLTYSIVNCAN
-998 WTNVSDDIT
+998 
-1007 YNVENCNNNGTAEG
+1007 YNKGWDFIKA
-1021 QIGKTEWNYIRIG
+1021 G
-1034 SKNNPSV
+1034 SRKKD
-1041 GSIATATPFVE
+1041 SIATITTDSPFTE

-1062 KVNVTYI
+1062 SVNNKFI

-1077 TSKDFTTDTTTSYDV
+1077 TSADFTTDTTTSYDV
-1092 KVAKG
+1092 NVAKG
-1097 EQITKITTPVA
+1097 EQTTKIKTPVA
-1108 NAYYKYVIDCKQTNK
+1108 NAYYRYVIDCKK
-1123 KIGNGPIQI
+1123 ASSNGPIAI

>member
-1 MKYMLR
+1 
-7 LNWRENKFQTMKKK
+7 MKKK

-36 CNGGTDSSTT
+36 CNGGNDSSTT

-180 VSSFKVNGA
+180 VSSFKVNDV

-220 VTIGTIEHGAV
+220 VTIGTMEHGAV

-245 FKITSETGYDVSFF
+245 FKITSDTGYDVNFF
-259 KVNGSD
+259 KVNGIS
-265 VDYETKEDSTTG
+265 VKYEAKEDPTTG

-293 VTAEFKLGVYPI
+293 VTAEFKLAVYTI
-305 EWDTPTHGTIAV
+305 EWDTPAHGTIAV
-317 EGGKTQATYGDEVK
+317 EGDKKSATYGEEVK

-345 AINEE
+345 TINEE
-350 QVQAIDNT
+350 QVQWASDNT

-369 VNVQFGLENET
+369 VTVQFGLENET
-380 ITVNAGEHGTIEH
+380 ITVNVGEHGTIEH
-393 KNKVDDSQDYLYGD
+393 KNKADDTQDYLYGD

-422 TITVDGKAIEVPED
+422 TITVDGKTIQVPED

-469 VINEIKNAQDIKVK
+469 VIDEIKNAQDIKVK
-483 LAGDVTLGVTLPLA
+483 LAGDVTLGVALPLA

-509 ITSTLNGMLRDANI
+509 ITSTLNGMLRDANT
-523 DTETLKNK
+523 DTATFGNK

-536 NGNIVSN
+536 NGKIISN

-557 AALTL
+557 AAFTL

-569 SSISKV
+569 SSISTV

-632 DDFDNTAFLGNT
+632 DDFDNTGFLGNT

-685 AEANVTTNTK
+685 ASEANVTTNTK

-702 WGSGNEVVSGGLI
+702 WKTGNEVVSGGLI

-770 DHDEDK
+770 DHDEDE
-776 TTVVTENNVVKKTLK
+776 TTVVTENNVVKSNIAEVVAKSEK
-791 ELNEMT
+791 
-797 TDDDANLYVTTGLLT
+797 DDTKLYYVTGVVKDIYDETHGNIHLLDKTTGQSM
-812 KIENAQYGNLYL
+812 I
-824 TDKATG
+824 
-830 EELYVYGTYLD
+830 VYGTYLT
-841 NNYSF
+841 NEYSF
-846 DGTKFS
+846 DGSKFS
-852 FDKGAKVIT
+852 FKQSDSTPIT
-861 SDYLGK
+861 KEYIGK
-867 EITVAGTFKNYN
+867 EITVAGTLGFHGGAGQIVNGFVLDAKADKYN
-879 GTTKELVNAVVIDS
+879 DDLTVS
-893 SAEKVAAKVVT
+893 
-904 EYDAEKGTVT
+904 YDNSKGTV
-914 VEEGKLGDKLKVTA
+914 VLSKENPQLGDEVTITA
-928 TPKEGYK
+928 TPKEGYRLSK
-935 VSSIKVNDQA
+935 VTLKTIDDVESDITSTLK
-945 LTVAEDNTAE
+945 
-955 FTAELNNKVVVEFV
+955 FTAGLKDTITVEFV
-969 SESAPVAKV
+969 SDSTPVATV
-978 YNVSF
+978 HEVVF
-983 NKDNNKKIVNGYENN
+983 NGENNNEPVGAYDKTWTNTTNGIKYVIVNG
-998 WTNVSDDIT
+998 
-1007 YNVENCNNNGTAEG
+1007 NNNTNKWDYIKFGRKKVAS
-1021 QIGKTEWNYIRIG
+1021 IGNIHTL
-1034 SKNNPSV
+1034 SPFANP
-1041 GSIATATPFVE
+1041 IASST
-1052 AIAESAITID
+1052 ITID
-1062 KVNVTYI
+1062 SITAAKV
-1069 NSIKLLVS
+1069 NSIKFYIS
-1077 TSKDFTTDTTTSYDV
+1077 TNEDFSNAEVHNLAIKTGVIETTV
-1092 KVAKG
+1092 
-1097 EQITKITTPVA
+1097 TTPVA
-1108 NAYYKYVIDCKQTNK
+1108 NAYYKYEFDCQSGS
-1123 KIGNGPIQI
+1123 GNGFVQI
-1132 SKITFTTVAE
+1132 SKVTFTEKV

>member
-1 MKYMLR
+1 
-7 LNWRENKFQTMKKK
+7 MKKK

-56 TAPSTQQPEK
+56 TAPSTQQPVK

-180 VSSFKVNGA
+180 VSSFKVNDA

-203 VAGGLNVTASFE
+203 VPGGLNVTASFE

-220 VTIGTIEHGAV
+220 VTIETFEHGAV

-245 FKITSETGYDVSFF
+245 FKITSDTGYDVSFF
-259 KVNGSD
+259 KVNGSA
-265 VDYETKEDSTTG
+265 VDYVTKEDSTTG

-293 VTAEFKLGVYPI
+293 VFAEFKLGVYSI
-305 EWDTPTHGTIAV
+305 EWDAPAHGTIAV
-317 EGGKTQATYGDEVK
+317 EGDKTSATYGEDVK
-331 FIFTPETGYEIKYL
+331 FIFTPDTGYEIKYL
-345 AINEE
+345 TINDV
-350 QVQAIDNT
+350 QVQWANDNT
-358 YTTIMGEYGLF
+358 YTTTMGEYGLF
-369 VNVQFGLENET
+369 VTVQFGLENET

-393 KNKVDDSQDYLYGD
+393 KNKADDTQDYLYGD
-407 TAVVTVTPNEGFMIE
+407 TAVVTVTPNEGYMIE

-459 VHTISEFTDS
+459 VYTISKFTDS
-469 VINEIKNAQDIKVK
+469 VIDEIKNAQDIKVK

-509 ITSTLNGMLRDANI
+509 ITSTLNGMLSVAKTDAG
-523 DTETLKNK
+523 NK

-536 NGNIVSN
+536 NGKIVSN

-557 AALTL
+557 AAFTL

-569 SSISKV
+569 SSISTD

-685 AEANVTTNTK
+685 AESNVTTNTK

-702 WGSGNEVVSGGLI
+702 WKTGNEVVSGGLI

-735 KFTVAKGDKMSIH
+735 KFTVVKGDKMSIH

-797 TDDDANLYVTTGLLT
+797 TDDDANLYVTTGVLT
-812 KIENAQYGNLYL
+812 EIKNTQFGNLYL

-830 EELYVYGTYLD
+830 EELYVHGTYLD

-846 DGTKFS
+846 DGTQFS

-879 GTTKELVNAVVIDS
+879 GTKELVNAVVIDS

-914 VEEGKLGDKLKVTA
+914 VEEGKLGDKLTVTA

-978 YNVSF
+978 YTVSF
-983 NKDNNKKIVNGYENN
+983 VKANCGKGSTDYYQNKVWKNTTDGLTYSIVN
-998 WTNVSDDIT
+998 
-1007 YNVENCNNNGTAEG
+1007 CANNGS
-1021 QIGKTEWNYIRIG
+1021 KDWDYI
-1034 SKNNPSV
+1034 KV
-1041 GSIATATPFVE
+1041 GSNRQDSIGTITTDKPFTE
-1052 AIAESAITID
+1052 DIAESTIAIDSVI
-1062 KVNVTYI
+1062 NEYI

-1077 TSKDFTTDTTTSYDV
+1077 TSADFTPETTASYDV
-1092 KVAKG
+1092 TVAKG
-1097 EQITKITTPVA
+1097 EQTTKIKTPVA
-1108 NAYYKYVIDCKQTNK
+1108 NAYYRYVIDCKKAK
-1123 KIGNGPIQI
+1123 KNGPISI
-1132 SKITFTTVAE
+1132 SKITFTTVAK

>member
-36 CNGGTDSSTT
+36 CNGGNDSSTT
-46 QPGSNNPTTP
+46 QLGSNNPTTP

-66 KTGTVTIGAV
+66 KTGAVTIGAV

-180 VSSFKVNGA
+180 VSSFKVNDA

-220 VTIGTIEHGAV
+220 VTIGTMEHGAV

-245 FKITSETGYDVSFF
+245 FKITSDTGYDVSFF

-265 VDYETKEDSTTG
+265 VGYLTKEDPTTG

-293 VTAEFKLGVYPI
+293 VTAEFKLGVYSI

-317 EGGKTQATYGDEVK
+317 EGDKKSATYGEEVK

-345 AINEE
+345 TINQE
-350 QVQAIDNT
+350 QVQWANDNT

-369 VNVQFGLENET
+369 VTVQFGLENET

-393 KNKVDDSQDYLYGD
+393 KNKADDTQDYLYGD
-407 TAVVTVTPNEGFMIE
+407 TAVVTVTPNEGYMID

-509 ITSTLNGMLRDANI
+509 ITSTLNGMLRDANT
-523 DTETLKNK
+523 DTTTFGNK

-536 NGNIVSN
+536 NGKIISN

-557 AALTL
+557 AAFTL

-569 SSISKV
+569 SSISTD

-632 DDFDNTAFLGNT
+632 DDFDNTGFLGNT

-685 AEANVTTNTK
+685 ASEANVTTNTK

-702 WGSGNEVVSGGLI
+702 WRSGNEVVSGGLI
-715 LGDERTSAYNTPVV
+715 LGDERTTAYNTPVV

-735 KFTVAKGDKMSIH
+735 KFIVAKGDKMSIH

-797 TDDDANLYVTTGLLT
+797 TDDDANLYVTTGVLT
-812 KIENAQYGNLYL
+812 EIKNTQFGNLYL

-830 EELYVYGTYLD
+830 EELYVFGTYLD

-846 DGTKFS
+846 DGTNFS
-852 FDKGAKVIT
+852 FDKGAEVIT

-867 EITVAGTFKNYN
+867 EITVAGTFKNYK
-879 GTTKELVNAVVIDS
+879 GTKELVNAVVIDS

-914 VEEGKLGDKLKVTA
+914 VEEGKLGDKLTVTA

-935 VSSIKVNDQA
+935 VSSIKVNDQT

-983 NKDNNKKIVNGYENN
+983 NKDNNKNRISGYENK
-998 WTNVSDDIT
+998 WTNESDGIT
-1007 YNVENCNNNGTAEG
+1007 YNVVNCNNNNTGEG
-1021 QIGKTEWNYIRIG
+1021 QPGKPEWNYIRIG
-1034 SKNNPSV
+1034 SKKKAYV
-1041 GSIATATPFVE
+1041 GSITTASAFTE

-1062 KVNVTYI
+1062 KGVVTNDI

-1077 TSKDFTTDTTTSYDV
+1077 TSENFTDDTTTSYNV
-1092 KVAKG
+1092 NVAEG
-1097 EQITKITTPVA
+1097 EQTTKIKTPVA
-1108 NAYYKYVIDCKQTNK
+1108 NAYYRYVIDCKIASK
-1123 KIGNGPIQI
+1123 NGPIQI
-1132 SKITFTTVAE
+1132 SKITFTTVAK